1 MPQNTNLNSS
11 PYFDDFEELKNYQRV
26 LFKPGLPI
34 QSRELTTLQSI
45 LQNQVEKFGKHFFK
59 EGAVVIPGQIAY
71 DSEYTAVQIDDAHL
85 GIPVS
90 LYLENLKGKK
100 IKGETSGVTA
110 KVETYITNRES
121 TKGAYTLYIKYQSSS
136 DSDFSRNSFADG
148 ENLLLQEDL
157 NYSLSSIRSGA
168 SFATTLISNATATG
182 AAAKI
187 AQGVYF
193 IRGFFVTVADST
205 VILDQYSNTPSY
217 RVGLLIQEELITASS
232 SDNDLYDNARG
243 FSNFAAPGAD
253 RLKIS
258 TSLIKKS
265 LTDLNDENF
274 VELMRI
280 ENGIL
285 KKFVKSGTN
294 PADLIRDELA
304 RRTFDE
310 SGHYYIK
317 PFPLSPKECL
327 NDRIG
332 NNGAYYSNQLTQQG
346 NTPTDDLMCLSIGP
360 GKAYVKGYEIETLNT
375 TTVDVP
381 KPRTTAKIVNE
392 SLPFSVGRQ
401 IELNNVYGS
410 PLIGVSTSSHVK
422 LFDQRTSTVGT
433 PNGNQIG
440 VARVYDMK
448 LKNVG
453 YADSST
459 IFESSLYDIQ
469 TFTYL
474 QLNTK
479 TTVNLPAYIVGQ
491 NSNASGYAYTSVNN
505 KSQITLYQ
513 VAGQFQVG
521 EEFFINGVTANRSI
535 TEVEDYG
542 IEDVKQ
548 LVSNDMTNY
557 PFTADPILSLGH
569 LIAPVATQFTVSAAS
584 GAASTIT
591 SPSAS
596 FVNSGIK
603 TGDIIQYSLTGNS
616 VPTYNRVT
624 AANAIG
630 ISLAATTDVQNVC
643 SGALPTSDTSVND
656 LFKVSL
662 EVRNNS
668 KAFLFSEL
676 TKPNVA
682 SVDTNGADI
691 LFKKSYSIT
700 VASNAFSGTLETD
713 ADLTLEPFDEEDYN
727 LSFKTSGKTEN
738 LTNQKLT
745 VSGRTITLSGLD
757 TASGAAILTVTW
769 KKVNV
774 KPKAK
779 VFKRATTYTI
789 NKSNKTQS
797 GTGLMKLND
806 GLTYDT
812 AYGNRVQDERISLGA
827 CDVAEVLAVLESSS
841 TSDPQFPIL
850 QLTNLN
856 SNILNAVVGETIVGR
871 TSGASAVF
879 VATNGSDEVSFVSQN
894 ENAFE
899 IGEEIIFEET
909 NVSGVVQSFTPG
921 DRDIRNNFE
930 FDPGQRLDY
939 VDFSALIRK
948 SGTES
953 PTRRLTV
960 VYNNFVIDAADP
972 GDFVTVNSYERKL
985 YGTVLPI
992 INGINSADIID
1003 LRPRVTS
1010 TISGKAPWE
1019 FDARVFVPGTS
1030 SSSHVVAK
1038 DKSFNVSYEYY
1049 LGRIDKLF
1057 LSKEGIFTLSQGVP
1071 SELPKLPNTI
1081 DNALEVATI
1090 KLPPYV
1096 YNTGDVN
1103 LTIARHKR
1111 FRMKD
1116 IVTLENRIKNI
1127 EYYTSLSLLEVET
1140 SNMSLRDPQTNLE
1153 RFKSGFFVDNFKS
1166 ATGGDINNS
1175 QYKASIDAIDG
1186 RLRPQ
1191 HYTTS
1196 IDLLLGSEAIVG
1208 AATSSN
1214 PSADFRFAEDLGDAN
1229 VKRIGDVVCLNY
1241 DDTVYLENNFATRI
1255 ENVNPFA
1262 VVNWIGQVEL
1272 NPGTDTWIETR
1283 RTSATYDIEGSFNAT
1298 MGITG
1303 ADSNTG
1309 LSPIDWGSWETTWTG
1324 SSVDTGPTLFSR
1336 TDTEVTGRSEQRG
1349 HFQRG
1354 SHIPLGRGIPIT
1366 TTTNFLDTTFN
1377 FKEQTTTTTTNQ
1389 TRQGI
1394 QFRVGER
1401 FDTTSLGDKVVN
1413 TEVIATM
1420 RSRNIEFVTRR
1431 LKPNTRLYPFFD
1443 NIDMSRFVVPKLI
1456 EITMISGT
1464 FGAGEIVEGSRPN
1477 SNNDA
1482 IRFRLANQN
1491 HKYGP
1496 YNNPDQ
1502 VYKQNPYDPAS
1513 SISSTYSS
1521 TTSLLNVDTASLEL
1535 QSASGFY
1542 GYITTGM
1549 KLIGQ
1554 SSGAI
1559 AQVSAIRLITDKSG
1573 TLIGSLFLPDPT
1585 IPSAPSFNTGTKT
1598 FTLSS
1603 SPVNSTISGFTDS
1616 SGEANFTSSG
1626 TLQTVESSTLR
1637 TRNADVQRI
1646 PQSADRTL
1654 SEESSRLVIENTFAN
1669 RSTTQTRW
1677 VDPLAQSFEVPD
1689 INGVFLT
1696 KCDVYF
1702 QAKDTNE
1709 LPVTLQVRTLQTGLP
1724 TQEILPFGE
1733 CILDPDQV
1741 VLSADGSK
1749 PTTFTFPS
1757 PVYCEG
1763 GGEFALVLLS
1773 ASNEYFVYI
1782 SRMGEEDITTVNA
1795 ADSEKI
1801 IVSQQ
1806 PLLGSLFKSQN
1817 GATWDPSQLEDLKFN
1832 LYRANFTATSGRVN
1846 FYNPDLD
1853 IGNRQI
1859 VSLANNPVDMLAYN
1873 AVVGLGKSL
1882 TSAEQAGLTEGTTI
1896 YQQNNPNF
1904 SANLNKVLG
1913 AIGVGSDLTIT
1924 NGGSGFSA
1932 TSVVYSGVPLISQ
1945 FGKGAGATVN
1955 LTVDN
1960 RVAVAATVAIGGTG
1974 YSAGDVLTV
1983 DAANTGGFG
1992 KDLRLTI
1999 PNNVGVISAFNTLVL
2014 NNIQG
2019 KPKVDSSS
2027 AIVYVGGGGTSVVNG
2042 APITF
2047 LQNVTDGLHF
2057 RVRHSNHG
2065 MYSAEDQV
2073 ILSGIEAD
2081 VKPEKLTSTVDSTS
2095 TEDMTVTAVGIFT
2108 SFENVEVNSSNPGY
2122 AKIGNEIIKYTGVT
2136 TTTSTINNITR
2147 SIDNTKAGDY
2157 EVNDKIF
2164 KYELNGVSLRRI
2176 NTSHSFLPTDD
2187 TKYPIDVDHY
2197 WIKVGVSS
2205 RGVDR
2210 ATGNAN
2216 GFPELFFRENKSGG
2230 SYDQQYVQV
2239 SNSYGPMATQNIPFN
2254 IVRPNVAT
2262 LLPEGT
2268 EISAKLRTFSGN
2280 SPDGNL
2286 KAYVDQGYEDISLNS
2301 NNYLSTPRVVASKTN
2316 ELAKLIDFPGRKSFT
2331 LQTTLTTD
2339 DPKVSPF
2346 IDLDRVNMITIMDRL
2361 NSKIDDYATDRRVN
2375 SIDQDP
2381 SAAIYLSKIV
2391 NLEKSADGLK
2401 VMFDAYKHS
2410 TNDIRVLYRIFR
2422 IDAPPQYQLFELFPG
2437 FENLDQEGRVIDP
2450 AKNNGKPDRRILS
2463 SSTES
2468 DYKEYEFNAKD
2479 LPQFN
2484 GFQIKIVMT
2493 GTNYA
2498 YVPKIRD
2505 LRAIA
2510 SI

>member
-11 PYFDDFEELKNYQRV
+11 PYFDDFNELKNYQRV
-26 LFKPGLPI
+26 LFKPGLPV

-59 EGAVVIPGQIAY
+59 EGSVVIPGQVAY
-71 DSEYTAVQIDDAHL
+71 DSEYTCVQIDDSHL

-90 LYLENLKGKK
+90 LYLETLKNKK
-100 IKGETSGVTA
+100 IRGETSGVTA

-121 TKGAYTLYIKYQSSS
+121 VKGTYTLYIKYQSSS
-136 DSDFSRNSFADG
+136 DSDFSRKTFADG
-148 ENLLLQEDL
+148 ENLLLEEDM
-157 NYSLSSIRSGA
+157 NYSLSSIRSGS
-168 SFATTLISNATATG
+168 SFATTLISSATATG
-182 AAAKI
+182 SAAKI
-187 AQGVYF
+187 ATGVYF
-193 IRGFFVTVADST
+193 IRGFFVTVSDST
-205 VILDQYSNTPSY
+205 VILDQYGDTPSY
-217 RVGLLIQEELITASS
+217 RVGLLVNEELVTASAI
-232 SDNDLYDNARG
+232 DNDLYDNARG

-253 RLKIS
+253 RFKLS
-258 TSLIKKS
+258 TTLIKKS

-285 KKFVKSGTN
+285 KKFVKSGTKVD
-294 PADLIRDELA
+294 DLIRDELA

-310 SGHYYIK
+310 SGNYYIK
-317 PFPLSPKECL
+317 PFAIVPKEQL
-327 NDRIG
+327 NNRIG
-332 NNGAYYSNQLTQQG
+332 NDGAYYSSQLTQQG
-346 NTPTDDLMCLSIGP
+346 NVPSDDFMCLSIGP
-360 GKAYVKGYEIETLNT
+360 GKAYVKGYEIETINT

-381 KPRTTAKIVNE
+381 KPRTTEKIKNE

-401 IELNNVYGS
+401 VELNHVSGS
-410 PLIGVSTSSHVK
+410 PPIGIGTDSHVN
-422 LFDQRTSTVGT
+422 LFNKRTVTVGEG
-433 PNGNQIG
+433 NGTQVG

-459 IFESSLYDIQ
+459 VFESSLYDIQ

-474 QLNTK
+474 QLNTG
-479 TTVNLPAYIVGQ
+479 TTVPLPAYIEGQ
-491 NSNASGYAYTSVNN
+491 NSNAVGFAYTSSNN
-505 KSQITLYQ
+505 STQITLYQ
-513 VAGQFQVG
+513 VNGQFQVG
-521 EEFFINGVTANRSI
+521 EEIFINGVTASRSI

-542 IEDVKQ
+542 MEDVKQ
-548 LVSNDMTNY
+548 LVGNDPTNY
-557 PFTADPILSLGH
+557 KFSADAILGLGH
-569 LIAPVATQFTVSAAS
+569 LLAPIATQYTISAKS

-591 SPSAS
+591 SPSAN
-596 FVNSGIK
+596 FANIGIK
-603 TGDIIQYSLTGNS
+603 TGDIIQYSVSGNTVPTFNS
-616 VPTYNRVT
+616 VT
-624 AANAIG
+624 AKTSTS
-630 ISLAATTDVQNVC
+630 ISLEAISDVTNVC
-643 SGALPTSDTSVND
+643 SGALPSADTTVND
-656 LFKVSL
+656 LFKVTL
-662 EVRNNS
+662 EVKNNS
-668 KAFLFSEL
+668 KAFLFSDL
-676 TKPNVA
+676 TKNNVA
-682 SVDTNGADI
+682 SVDTNGADLI
-691 LFKKSYSIT
+691 IKKSYNIT

-727 LSFKTSGKTEN
+727 LTFKTTGAVEP

-745 VSGRTITLSGLD
+745 VSGRTVTLSGLD
-757 TASGAAILTVTW
+757 TASGAAVLTVTW

-774 KPKAK
+774 KPKSK

-789 NKSNKTQS
+789 NKSAKTQS

-806 GLTYDT
+806 GLTYNT
-812 AYGNRVQDERISLGA
+812 NYGDRVQDRRLSLGV
-827 CDVAEVLAVLESSS
+827 CDVAYVLAVLESST
-841 TSDPQFPIL
+841 TSDPQFPVL

-856 SNILNAVVGETIVGR
+856 SNILNALQGEAMVGR
-871 TSGASAVF
+871 TSGASAIF
-879 VATNGSDEVSFVSQN
+879 VSTNGTNEVDFVYQN
-894 ENAFE
+894 ENTFE
-899 IGEEIIFEET
+899 VGEEVTFEET
-909 NVSGVVQSFTPG
+909 NVQGIVQTFIPG
-921 DRDIRNNFE
+921 DRDIRNNFT

-939 VDFSALIRK
+939 VDFSALERK
-948 SGTES
+948 QGSEA

-960 VYNNFVIDAADP
+960 VYNNYVIDASDP
-972 GDFVTVNSYERKL
+972 GDFVTVNSYDSSVYSDSL
-985 YGTVLPI
+985 PTV
-992 INGINSADIID
+992 GGRYASDIID

-1010 TISGKAPWE
+1010 TVAGRAPWE
-1019 FDARVFVPGTS
+1019 FSARQFVPGSS
-1030 SSSHVVAK
+1030 SSSHIVAK
-1038 DKSFNVSYEYY
+1038 DKSFNLTYNYY

-1071 SELPKLPNTI
+1071 SDIPKLPNTI

-1090 KLPPYV
+1090 QLPPYLYDTREV
-1096 YNTGDVN
+1096 G
-1103 LTIARHKR
+1103 LTLAKYKR
-1111 FRMKD
+1111 YRMKD
-1116 IVTLENRIKNI
+1116 INQIENRLKNV

-1140 SNMSLRDPQTNLE
+1140 GSMSLKDPQTNLD

-1166 ATGGDINNS
+1166 VTGGDVTSRN
-1175 QYKASIDAIDG
+1175 YKASIDAVDG

-1196 IDLLLGSEAIVG
+1196 VDLLLGTEAIVG

-1214 PSADFRFAEDLGDAN
+1214 PSADFRYAEDLGDTN

-1241 DDTVYLENNFATRI
+1241 TDTVYLENKFATRI
-1255 ENVNPFA
+1255 VNVNPFA

-1272 NPGTDTWIETR
+1272 NPATDTWIETR
-1283 RTSATYDIEGSFNAT
+1283 RTSATYDIEGSFNST

-1324 SSVDTGPTLFSR
+1324 SSSTFGPTIYSDTR
-1336 TDTEVTGRSEQRG
+1336 TKLTSSSTVRG
-1349 HFQRG
+1349 KFVKM
-1354 SHIPLGRGIPIT
+1354 RGIPLT
-1366 TTTNFLDTTFN
+1366 TTKNFLDTKTDFR
-1377 FKEQTTTTTTNQ
+1377 EQTTVTTTNE

-1443 NIDMSRFVVPKLI
+1443 SIDMSKYVVPKLV
-1456 EITMISGT
+1456 EITMVSGT

-1496 YNNPDQ
+1496 YNNPNQ

-1521 TTSLLNVDTASLEL
+1521 TTTILNVDTASLEL

-1559 AQVSAIRLITDKSG
+1559 ATVTAIRLITDKSG

-1585 IPSAPSFNTGTKT
+1585 VPSAPTFNTGTKT

-1603 SPVNSTISGFTDS
+1603 SSTNATISGFTDS
-1616 SGEANFTSSG
+1616 SGEANFTASG
-1626 TLQTVESSTLR
+1626 TLQTVEASTLR
-1637 TRNADVQRI
+1637 MRNADVQRI

-1654 SEESSRLVIENTFAN
+1654 TDTDTRLTVDQTFTN

-1689 INGVFLT
+1689 INGVFIT

-1702 QAKDTNE
+1702 QAKDTNQ
-1709 LPVTLQVRTLQTGLP
+1709 LPVTLQVRTLKIGLP

-1733 CILDPDQV
+1733 CILDPDEV
-1741 VLSADGSK
+1741 VISEDGTAA
-1749 PTTFTFPS
+1749 TTFTFPA

-1782 SRMGEEDITTVNA
+1782 SRMGEEDITTVNS

-1832 LYRANFTATSGRVN
+1832 MYRANFTQSEGRVN

-1859 VSLANNPVDMLAYN
+1859 VSLAPNPVDMLAKS
-1873 AVVGLGKSL
+1873 AVIGLGKSL
-1882 TSAEQAGLTEGTTI
+1882 TSAEQTGLTEGTTI
-1896 YQQNNPNF
+1896 YQQANPNF
-1904 SANLNKVLG
+1904 SANLTKVLG
-1913 AIGVGSDLTIT
+1913 AVGVGSDLTIT
-1924 NGGSGFSA
+1924 SGGSGFAA
-1932 TSVVYSGVPLISQ
+1932 TSVVYSGVPLISK
-1945 FGKGAGATVN
+1945 FGRGSGATVN
-1955 LTVDN
+1955 LTVSN
-1960 RVAVAATVAIGGTG
+1960 RVATAATVAIGGTG
-1974 YSAGDVLTV
+1974 YAAGDVLTV
-1983 DAANTGGFG
+1983 DASNTGGFG
-1992 KDLRLTI
+1992 KDLLLSI
-1999 PNNVGVISAFNTLVL
+1999 PNNVGVISAFNTLVID
-2014 NNIQG
+2014 NIQG
-2019 KPKVDSSS
+2019 IPKVDSSS

-2042 APITF
+2042 GAINF
-2047 LQNVTDGLHF
+2047 INNIADGLHF

-2065 MYSAEDQV
+2065 MYSQSDMV
-2073 ILSGIEAD
+2073 TLSGVESDI
-2081 VKPEKLTSTVDSTS
+2081 KPEKITSTVDSSS
-2095 TEDMTVTAVGIFT
+2095 TEDITVTSIGIFT
-2108 SFENVEVNSSNPGY
+2108 SFENVEVNNSNPGY
-2122 AKIGNEIIKYTGVT
+2122 VKIGNEIIKYTGVT
-2136 TTTSTINNITR
+2136 TTTSTLNNISR
-2147 SIDNTKAGDY
+2147 SMDDTKAGDY
-2157 EVNDKIF
+2157 NINDKVF
-2164 KYELNGVSLRRI
+2164 KYELNGMSLRRI
-2176 NTSHSFLPTDD
+2176 NTSHKFLDSNLSQ
-2187 TKYPIDVDHY
+2187 YPIDVDHY
-2197 WIKVGVSS
+2197 WVKVGVSS

-2210 ATGNAN
+2210 ATGNAS
-2216 GFPELFFRENKSGG
+2216 GFPELFFNETKSGG

-2239 SNSYGPMATQNIPFN
+2239 GVPYGPMATQNIPFN

-2268 EISAKLRTFSGN
+2268 NINARIRTFSGN

-2286 KAYVDQGYEDISLNS
+2286 TAFVDQGYEEVSLNS
-2301 NNYLSTPRVVASKTN
+2301 NNYLSTPRIIASKQN
-2316 ELAKLIDFPGRKSFT
+2316 ELDKLVDFEGRKSFT
-2331 LQTTLTTD
+2331 LQTFLKTED
-2339 DPKVSPF
+2339 SKVSPM
-2346 IDLDRVNMITIMDRL
+2346 IDLDRVNMITVMDRI
-2361 NSKIDDYATDRRVN
+2361 NSKISDYATDRRVN

-2381 SAAIYLSKIV
+2381 SAAVYLSKV
-2391 NLEKSADGLK
+2391 VSLEKAADGLK
-2401 VMFDAYKHS
+2401 VMFDAYRHS
-2410 TNDIRVLYRIFR
+2410 TNDIRVMYRIFR

-2437 FENLDQEGRVIDP
+2437 FDNLDSEGRVIDP
-2450 AKNNGKPDRRILS
+2450 AKNNGRPDRRVLS
-2463 SSTES
+2463 SSTAS
-2468 DYKEYEFNAKD
+2468 DYKEYEFNASN

-2484 GFQIKIVMT
+2484 GFQIKIIMS
-2493 GTNYA
+2493 GTNFA

>member
-11 PYFDDFEELKNYQRV
+11 PYFDDFNELKNYQRV
-26 LFKPGLPI
+26 LFKPGLPV

-45 LQNQVEKFGKHFFK
+45 LQSQVEKFGKHFFK
-59 EGAVVIPGQIAY
+59 EGSVVIPGQIAY
-71 DSEYTAVQIDDAHL
+71 DSEYTCVQIDDAHL

-100 IKGETSGVTA
+100 IRGETSGVTA
-110 KVETYITNRES
+110 KVETYIDNRTS
-121 TKGAYTLYIKYQSSS
+121 VKGAFTLYIKYQSSS
-136 DSDFSRNSFADG
+136 DTDFSRKTFADG
-148 ENLLLQEDL
+148 ENLLLEEDL

-182 AAAKI
+182 SAAKI
-187 AQGVYF
+187 ATGVYF
-193 IRGFFVTVADST
+193 IRGFFVTVSDST
-205 VILDQYSNTPSY
+205 VILDQYGSTPSY
-217 RVGLLIQEELITASS
+217 RVGLLVKEELVTASAT
-232 SDNDLYDNARG
+232 DNDLYDNARG

-253 RLKIS
+253 RFKLS
-258 TSLIKKS
+258 TTLIKKS

-280 ENGIL
+280 ENGVL
-285 KKFVKSGTN
+285 QKFIKAGVN
-294 PADLIRDELA
+294 EYNLIKDELA

-317 PFPLSPKECL
+317 PFPVSPKECL

-346 NTPTDDLMCLSIGP
+346 NTPTDDFMCLSIGP

-381 KPRTTAKIVNE
+381 KPRTTAKIENE

-410 PLIGVSTSSHVK
+410 PLIGVSTSSYVK
-422 LFDQRTSTVGT
+422 LFNERTSTVGT
-433 PNGNQIG
+433 ANGNQVG

-479 TTVNLPAYIVGQ
+479 ATVNLPAYIVGQ
-491 NSNASGYAYTSVNN
+491 NSNASGYAYTSSNG
-505 KSQITLYQ
+505 STQLTLYQ
-513 VAGQFQVG
+513 VSGQFQVG
-521 EEFFINGVTANRSI
+521 EEFYINGVTANRSI

-542 IEDVKQ
+542 VEDVKQ

-557 PFTADPILSLGH
+557 PFTADPTLTLGH

-584 GAASTIT
+584 GAASTIS

-603 TGDIIQYSLTGNS
+603 TGDIIQYSISGNT

-624 AANAIG
+624 ATNALA
-630 ISLAATTDVQNVC
+630 ISLEATTDVENVC
-643 SGALPTSDTSVND
+643 SGALPSADTSVND
-656 LFKVSL
+656 LFKVTL
-662 EVRNNS
+662 EVKNNS

-691 LFKKSYSIT
+691 LFKKSYTIT

-727 LSFKTSGKTEN
+727 LTFKTTGKTEN

-745 VSGRTITLSGLD
+745 VSGRTVTLSGLD
-757 TASGAAILTVTW
+757 SASGAAVLTVTW

-779 VFKRATTYTI
+779 VFKRVTTYTI
-789 NKSNKTQS
+789 SKSNKTQS

-812 AYGNRVQDERISLGA
+812 AYGNRVQDQRLSLGA

-841 TSDPQFPIL
+841 TSDAQFPL
-850 QLTNLN
+850 LELTNLN
-856 SNILNAVVGETIVGR
+856 SNILNAIVGETIVGK

-879 VATNGSDEVSFVSQN
+879 VATNGSNQVSFVSQN
-894 ENAFE
+894 ENSFE
-899 IGEEIIFEET
+899 IGEEVIFEET
-909 NVSGVVQSFTPG
+909 QVAGVVQTFTPG

-939 VDFSALIRK
+939 VDFSALVRK
-948 SGTES
+948 EGTEA
-953 PTRRLTV
+953 PTRRITV
-960 VYNNFVIDAADP
+960 VYNNFVIDESDP

-985 YGTVLPI
+985 YGSVIPF
-992 INGINSADIID
+992 INGIPASDVID

-1010 TISGKAPWE
+1010 TIAGKAPWE
-1019 FDARVFVPGTS
+1019 FEARVFNAGTS
-1030 SSSHVVAK
+1030 SSSHIVAK
-1038 DKSFNVSYEYY
+1038 DKSFNLSYEYY

-1090 KLPPYV
+1090 AIPPYLFDTANV
-1096 YNTGDVN
+1096 S
-1103 LTIARHKR
+1103 LSLAKHKR
-1111 FRMKD
+1111 YRMKD
-1116 IVTLENRIKNI
+1116 INVIENRLKNV

-1166 ATGGDINNS
+1166 VTGGDVTSGNFR
-1175 QYKASIDAIDG
+1175 ASIDAAAG

-1214 PSADFRFAEDLGDAN
+1214 PSADYRFVEDLGDTN

-1241 DDTVYLENNFATRI
+1241 SDTIYLENNFATRI

-1283 RTSATYDIEGSFNAT
+1283 RTTATYDIEGSFNST

-1309 LSPIDWGSWETTWTG
+1309 LSPVDWGSWETTWTG
-1324 SSVDTGPTLFSR
+1324 SSIDTGPSLFSR
-1336 TDTEVTGRSEQRG
+1336 TDTEVTGRSTKRG
-1349 HFQRG
+1349 KFQKM
-1354 SHIPLGRGIPIT
+1354 RGIPIT
-1366 TTTNFLDTTFN
+1366 TTTNFLDTTFD

-1389 TRQGI
+1389 TREGI

-1420 RSRNIEFVTRR
+1420 RSRNIEFICRR

-1443 NIDMSRFVVPKLI
+1443 NIDMQKYVVPKLV
-1456 EITMISGT
+1456 EITMVSGT
-1464 FGAGEIVEGSRPN
+1464 FGAGEIVEGSRAN
-1477 SNNDA
+1477 TTNDA

-1496 YNNPDQ
+1496 YNNPSQ

-1521 TTSLLNVDTASLEL
+1521 TTTLLNVDTAALEL

-1549 KLIGQ
+1549 KLVGQ

-1559 AQVSAIRLITDKSG
+1559 ATVTAIRLITDKAGS
-1573 TLIGSLFLPDPT
+1573 LIGSLFLPDPT
-1585 IPSAPSFNTGTKT
+1585 VPSAPIFNTGTKT

-1616 SGEANFTSSG
+1616 SGEATFTSSG

-1654 SEESSRLVIENTFAN
+1654 TDESSRLVIENTFAN

-1702 QAKDTNE
+1702 QAKDTNQ

-1733 CILDPDQV
+1733 CILDPDEV
-1741 VLSADGSK
+1741 ILSADGSK
-1749 PTTFTFPS
+1749 PTTFTFPA

-1832 LYRANFTATSGRVN
+1832 LYRANFTSTSGRVN

-1859 VSLANNPVDMLAYN
+1859 VSLAPNPIDMLAYN

-1896 YQQNNPNF
+1896 YQQANPNF
-1904 SANLNKVLG
+1904 SANLTKVLG
-1913 AIGVGSDLTIT
+1913 AIGIGSDLVIT
-1924 NGGSGFSA
+1924 NAGSGFAA

-1945 FGKGAGATVN
+1945 FGKGSGATVN

-1983 DAANTGGFG
+1983 NAANTGGFG

-1999 PNNVGVISAFNTLVL
+1999 PNNVGIISAFNTLVL
-2014 NNIQG
+2014 EGIQG
-2019 KPKVDSSS
+2019 VPKVDSSS
-2027 AIVYVGGGGTSVVNG
+2027 SIVYVGGSGTTIVNG
-2042 APITF
+2042 GSIQY

-2065 MYSAEDQV
+2065 MYSETDQV
-2073 ILSGIEAD
+2073 TLSGVEAD
-2081 VKPEKLTSTVDSTS
+2081 VKPEKLTSSVESDS

-2108 SFENVEVNSSNPGY
+2108 SFENIPVNTSNPGY
-2122 AKIGNEIIKYTGVT
+2122 IKLGNEIIKYTGVT

-2157 EVNDKIF
+2157 AVNDKIF

-2176 NTSHSFLPTDD
+2176 NASHNFLPTD
-2187 TKYPIDVDHY
+2187 TSKYPIDVDHY
-2197 WIKVGVSS
+2197 WVKVGVSS

-2210 ATGNAN
+2210 STGNAS
-2216 GFPELFFRENKSGG
+2216 GFPELFFNENKSGG

-2239 SNSYGPMATQNIPFN
+2239 GNGYGPMATQNIAFN

-2268 EISAKLRTFSGN
+2268 EIAAKIRTFSGN

-2286 KAYVDQGYEDISLNS
+2286 KAFVDQGYESVSLQS
-2301 NNYLSTPRVVASKTN
+2301 NNYLSTPRVIASKSN
-2316 ELAKLIDFPGRKSFT
+2316 ELEKLIDFPGRKSFT

-2361 NSKIDDYATDRRVN
+2361 NSKVSDYATDSRVN
-2375 SIDQDP
+2375 SIDNDP

-2401 VMFDAYKHS
+2401 VQFDAYRHS

-2437 FENLDQEGRVIDP
+2437 FENLDSEGKVIDA
-2450 AKNNGKPDRRILS
+2450 AKNNGKPDRRILA
-2463 SSTES
+2463 SSTEG
-2468 DYKEYEFNAKD
+2468 DYKEYEFNAKN

-2484 GFQIKIVMT
+2484 GFQIKIIMS
-2493 GTNYA
+2493 GTNFA

>member
-11 PYFDDFEELKNYQRV
+11 PYFDDFNELKNYQRV
-26 LFKPGLPI
+26 LFKPGLPV

-59 EGAVVIPGQIAY
+59 EGSVVIPGQLAY
-71 DSEYTAVQIDDAHL
+71 DNEYTCVQIDDTHL

-90 LYLENLKGKK
+90 IYLENLKNKK

-121 TKGAYTLYIKYQSSS
+121 TRGAYTLYIKYNSSS
-136 DSDFSRNSFADG
+136 DTDFSRKTFADG
-148 ENLLLQEDL
+148 ENLLLEEDM

-187 AQGVYF
+187 ASGIYF
-193 IRGFFVTVADST
+193 IRGFFVNVSDST
-205 VILDQYSNTPSY
+205 VILDQYLNTPSY
-217 RVGLLIQEELITASS
+217 RIGLLITEELVTASAI
-232 SDNDLYDNARG
+232 DNDLYDNARG

-253 RLKIS
+253 RFKLS

-274 VELMRI
+274 VELMRV
-280 ENGIL
+280 ENGVL
-285 KKFVKSGTN
+285 QKFVKSGTKVDN
-294 PADLIRDELA
+294 LIRDELA

-310 SGHYYIK
+310 SGNYYIN
-317 PFPLSPKECL
+317 PFPITTKDCL

-332 NNGAYYSNQLTQQG
+332 NDGAYYSNQLTQQG
-346 NTPTDDLMCLSIGP
+346 NIPNDDLMCLSIGP
-360 GKAYVKGYEIETLNT
+360 GKAYVRGYEIETLNT

-381 KPRTTAKIVNE
+381 KPRTTQKIFNE
-392 SLPFSVGRQ
+392 ALPFSVGRQ
-401 IELNNVYGS
+401 VELNHVSGS
-410 PLIGVSTSSHVK
+410 PPIGIGTDSHVN
-422 LFDQRTSTVGT
+422 LFNKRTVTVGEG
-433 PNGNQIG
+433 NGTQVG
-440 VARVYDMK
+440 VARVYDLK

-459 IFESSLYDIQ
+459 VFESSLYDIQ

-474 QLNTK
+474 QLNTA
-479 TTVNLPAYIVGQ
+479 TTVPLPAYIEGQ
-491 NSNASGYAYTSVNN
+491 NSNAVGFAYTSSNN
-505 KSQITLYQ
+505 SSQITLYQ
-513 VAGQFQVG
+513 VNGQFQVG
-521 EEFFINGVTANRSI
+521 EEIFINGVTASRSI

-542 IEDVKQ
+542 MDDVKQ
-548 LVSNDMTNY
+548 LVGNDPTNY
-557 PFTADPILSLGH
+557 KFSADPVLSLGH
-569 LIAPVATQFTVSAAS
+569 LIAPMATQYTISAKS

-591 SPSAS
+591 SPSAN
-596 FVNSGIK
+596 FANIGIK
-603 TGDIIQYSLTGNS
+603 TGDIIQYSVAGNS
-616 VPTYNRVT
+616 VPTYNSVT
-624 AANAIG
+624 AKTSTS
-630 ISLAATTDVQNVC
+630 ISLEAISDVTNVC
-643 SGALPTSDTSVND
+643 SGALPSADTTVND
-656 LFKVSL
+656 LFKVTL
-662 EVRNNS
+662 EVKNNS
-668 KAFLFSEL
+668 KAFLFSDL
-676 TKPNVA
+676 TKNNIA
-682 SVDTNGADI
+682 SVDTNGADLI
-691 LFKKSYSIT
+691 IKKSYNVT

-727 LSFKTSGKTEN
+727 LSFKSTGVVEN

-745 VSGRTITLSGLD
+745 VSGRTVTLSGLD
-757 TASGAAILTVTW
+757 TASGDAVLTVTW

-774 KPKAK
+774 KPKSK
-779 VFKRATTYTI
+779 IFKRATTYTVT
-789 NKSNKTQS
+789 NSSKTQS

-806 GLTYDT
+806 GLTYST
-812 AYGNRVQDERISLGA
+812 TYGNRVQDKRISLGV
-827 CDVAEVLAVLESSS
+827 CDVAYVLAVLESST
-841 TSDPQFPIL
+841 TSDPQFPVL
-850 QLTNLN
+850 QLTSLN
-856 SNILNAVVGETIVGR
+856 SNILNALQGEAIIGK
-871 TSGASAVF
+871 TSGASAIF
-879 VATNGSDEVSFVSQN
+879 VSTNGSNEVDFVYQN
-894 ENAFE
+894 ENTF
-899 IGEEIIFEET
+899 IVGEEVTFEET
-909 NVSGVVQSFTPG
+909 NVQGIVQTFIPG
-921 DRDIRNNFE
+921 DRDIRNNFT

-939 VDFSALIRK
+939 VDFSAIERK
-948 SGTES
+948 QGTEA

-960 VYNNFVIDAADP
+960 VYNNFVIDSSDP
-972 GDFVTVNSYERKL
+972 GDFVTVNSYDSSV
-985 YGTVLPI
+985 YSDSLPVI
-992 INGINSADIID
+992 GGRYASDVID
-1003 LRPRVTS
+1003 LRPRVVGS
-1010 TISGKAPWE
+1010 VAGRAPWE
-1019 FDARVFVPGTS
+1019 FSARQFTAGSS
-1030 SSSHVVAK
+1030 SSSHIVAK
-1038 DKSFNVSYEYY
+1038 DKSFNLTYEYY

-1071 SELPKLPNTI
+1071 SDLPKLPNTI

-1090 KLPPYV
+1090 QLPPYV
-1096 YNTGDVN
+1096 YDTKEIN
-1103 LTIARHKR
+1103 LTLAKYKR
-1111 FRMKD
+1111 YRMKD
-1116 IVTLENRIKNI
+1116 INVLENRLKNV
-1127 EYYTSLSLLEVET
+1127 EYYSSLSLLEVET
-1140 SNMSLRDPQTNLE
+1140 GSMSLKDPQTNLD

-1166 ATGGDINNS
+1166 VSGGDVTNR
-1175 QYKASIDAIDG
+1175 QYKASIDAVDG

-1196 IDLLLGSEAIVG
+1196 IDLLLGTEAIVG

-1214 PSADFRFAEDLGDAN
+1214 PSADFRYAEDLGDTN

-1241 DDTVYLENNFATRI
+1241 DDTVYLENKFATRI
-1255 ENVNPFA
+1255 VNVNPFA

-1272 NPGTDTWIETR
+1272 NPATDTWIETR
-1283 RTSATYDIEGSFNAT
+1283 RTAATYDIEGSFNST

-1309 LSPIDWGSWETTWTG
+1309 LSPVDWGSWETTWTG
-1324 SSVDTGPTLFSR
+1324 SSSTLGPSLYSDTKTTL
-1336 TDTEVTGRSEQRG
+1336 TGTSTKRG
-1349 HFQRG
+1349 KFVKM
-1354 SHIPLGRGIPIT
+1354 RGIPIT
-1366 TTTNFLDTTFN
+1366 TTKNFQDAKTE
-1377 FKEQTTTTTTNQ
+1377 FKEETTTTTTNQ
-1389 TRQGI
+1389 TREGI

-1420 RSRNIEFVTRR
+1420 RSRNIEFVCRR

-1443 NIDMSRFVVPKLI
+1443 NIDMQKYVVPKLV
-1456 EITMISGT
+1456 EITMVSGT

-1496 YNNPDQ
+1496 YNNPSQ
-1502 VYKQNPYDPAS
+1502 TYKQNPYDPAS

-1521 TTSLLNVDTASLEL
+1521 TTTILNVDTAALEL
-1535 QSASGFY
+1535 QAASGFY

-1559 AQVSAIRLITDKSG
+1559 AIVSNIRLITDKAGS
-1573 TLIGSLFLPDPT
+1573 LLGSLFLPDPT
-1585 IPSAPSFNTGTKT
+1585 VPSAPTFSTGTKT
-1598 FTLSS
+1598 FTLSTS
-1603 SPVNSTISGFTDS
+1603 QINSTISGFTDS
-1616 SGEANFTSSG
+1616 SGEATFTSSG
-1626 TLQTVESSTLR
+1626 TLQTVEASTLR
-1637 TRNADVQRI
+1637 MRNADVQRI
-1646 PQSADRTL
+1646 PQSEDRTL
-1654 SEESSRLVIENTFAN
+1654 SDTSTRLTVGTTFTN

-1702 QAKDTNE
+1702 QAKDTNQ

-1733 CILDPDQV
+1733 CILDPDEV
-1741 VLSADGSK
+1741 ILSADGSK
-1749 PTTFTFPS
+1749 PTTFTFPA

-1817 GATWDPSQLEDLKFN
+1817 GATWDPSQLEDLKFE
-1832 LYRANFTATSGRVN
+1832 LYRANFTQSEGRVN

-1859 VSLANNPVDMLAYN
+1859 VSLAPNPVDMLAKS

-1896 YQQNNPNF
+1896 YQQANPNF
-1904 SANLNKVLG
+1904 SANLTKVLG

-1924 NGGSGFSA
+1924 SGGSGFAA
-1932 TSVVYSGVPLISQ
+1932 TTVVYSDVPLISQ
-1945 FGKGAGATVN
+1945 FGRGSGATVN
-1955 LTVDN
+1955 LTVSN
-1960 RVAVAATVAIGGTG
+1960 RVATAATVAIGGTG
-1974 YSAGDVLTV
+1974 YAAGDVLTV
-1983 DAANTGGFG
+1983 DASNTGGFG
-1992 KDLRLTI
+1992 KDLLLSI
-1999 PNNVGVISAFNTLVL
+1999 PNNVGVISAFNTLVID
-2014 NNIQG
+2014 NIQG
-2019 KPKVDSSS
+2019 IPKVDSSS
-2027 AIVYVGGGGTSVVNG
+2027 SVVYVGGGGTSVVNG
-2042 APITF
+2042 GSINF
-2047 LQNVTDGLHF
+2047 LNNITDGLHF

-2065 MYSAEDQV
+2065 MYSPLDLV
-2073 ILSGIEAD
+2073 TLSGVESD
-2081 VKPEKLTSTVDSTS
+2081 VKPEKITSTIDSSS
-2095 TEDMTVTAVGIFT
+2095 TEDITVSSIGIFT
-2108 SFENVEVNSSNPGY
+2108 SFENLEVNTSNPGY
-2122 AKIGNEIIKYTGVT
+2122 LKIGSEIIKYTGVT
-2136 TTTSTINNITR
+2136 TTTSTLNNITR
-2147 SIDNTKAGDY
+2147 SIDETKAGDY
-2157 EVNDKIF
+2157 SINDKIF
-2164 KYELNGVSLRRI
+2164 KYELNSVSLRRI
-2176 NTSHSFLPTDD
+2176 NATHKFLDTDLAN
-2187 TKYPIDVDHY
+2187 YPIDVDSY
-2197 WIKVGVSS
+2197 WVKVGVSS

-2210 ATGNAN
+2210 STGNAS
-2216 GFPELFFRENKSGG
+2216 GFPELFFSENKSGG

-2239 SNSYGPMATQNIPFN
+2239 GVPYGPMATQNIPFN

-2268 EISAKLRTFSGN
+2268 DINARIRTFSGN

-2286 KAYVDQGYEDISLNS
+2286 EAFVDQGYEPISLAN
-2301 NNYLSTPRVVASKTN
+2301 NNYLSTPRIVASKQN
-2316 ELAKLIDFPGRKSFT
+2316 ELDKLVAFEGRKSFT
-2331 LQTTLTTD
+2331 LQTFLSSE
-2339 DPKVSPF
+2339 DPKVSPM
-2346 IDLDRVNMITIMDRL
+2346 IDLDRVNMITIMDRI
-2361 NSKIDDYATDRRVN
+2361 NSKITDYASDPRVN

-2381 SAAIYLSKIV
+2381 SACIYLSKIV
-2391 NLEKSADGLK
+2391 TLEKAADGLK
-2401 VMFDAYKHS
+2401 VMFDAYRHA

-2422 IDAPPQYQLFELFPG
+2422 IDAPPEYQLFELFPG
-2437 FENLDQEGRVIDP
+2437 FDNLDVDGRVIDP

-2463 SSTES
+2463 SSTER
-2468 DYKEYEFNAKD
+2468 DYKEYEFNASN

-2484 GFQIKIVMT
+2484 GFQIKIVMS
-2493 GTNYA
+2493 GTNFA

>member
-11 PYFDDFEELKNYQRV
+11 PYFDDFNELKNYQRV
-26 LFKPGLPI
+26 LFKPGLPV

-45 LQNQVEKFGKHFFK
+45 LQSQVEKFGKHFFK
-59 EGAVVIPGQIAY
+59 EGSVVIPGQIAY
-71 DSEYTAVQIDDAHL
+71 DSEYTCVQIDDAHL

-100 IKGETSGVTA
+100 IRGETSGVTA
-110 KVETYITNRES
+110 KVETYIDNRTS
-121 TKGAYTLYIKYQSSS
+121 VKGAFTLYIKYQSSS
-136 DSDFSRNSFADG
+136 DTDFSRKTFADG
-148 ENLLLQEDL
+148 ENLLLEEDL

-182 AAAKI
+182 SAAKI
-187 AQGVYF
+187 ATGVYF
-193 IRGFFVTVADST
+193 IRGFFVTVSDST
-205 VILDQYSNTPSY
+205 VILDQYGSTPSY
-217 RVGLLIQEELITASS
+217 RVGLLVKEELVTASAT
-232 SDNDLYDNARG
+232 DNDLYDNARG

-253 RLKIS
+253 RFKLS
-258 TSLIKKS
+258 TTLIKKS

-280 ENGIL
+280 ENGVL
-285 KKFVKSGTN
+285 QKFIKAGVN
-294 PADLIRDELA
+294 EYNLIKDELA

-317 PFPLSPKECL
+317 PFPVSPKECL

-346 NTPTDDLMCLSIGP
+346 NTPTDDFMCLSIGP

-381 KPRTTAKIVNE
+381 KPRTTAKIENE

-410 PLIGVSTSSHVK
+410 PLIGVSTSSYVK
-422 LFDQRTSTVGT
+422 LFNERTSTVGT
-433 PNGNQIG
+433 ANGNQVG

-479 TTVNLPAYIVGQ
+479 ATVNLPAYIVGQ
-491 NSNASGYAYTSVNN
+491 NSNASGYAYTSSNG
-505 KSQITLYQ
+505 STQLTLYQ
-513 VAGQFQVG
+513 VSGQFQVG
-521 EEFFINGVTANRSI
+521 EEFYINGVTANRSI

-542 IEDVKQ
+542 VEDVKQ

-557 PFTADPILSLGH
+557 PFTADPTLTLGH

-584 GAASTIT
+584 GAASTIS

-603 TGDIIQYSLTGNS
+603 TGDIIQYSISGNT

-624 AANAIG
+624 ATNALA
-630 ISLAATTDVQNVC
+630 ISLEATTDVENVC
-643 SGALPTSDTSVND
+643 SGALPSADTSVND
-656 LFKVSL
+656 LFKVTL
-662 EVRNNS
+662 EVKNNS

-691 LFKKSYSIT
+691 LFKKSYTIT

-727 LSFKTSGKTEN
+727 LTFKTTGKTEN

-745 VSGRTITLSGLD
+745 VSGRTVTLSGLD
-757 TASGAAILTVTW
+757 SASGAAVLTVTW

-779 VFKRATTYTI
+779 VFKRVTTYTI
-789 NKSNKTQS
+789 SKSNKTQS

-812 AYGNRVQDERISLGA
+812 AYGNRVQDQRLSLGA

-841 TSDPQFPIL
+841 TTDAQFPL
-850 QLTNLN
+850 LELTNLN
-856 SNILNAVVGETIVGR
+856 SNILNAIVGETIVGK

-879 VATNGSDEVSFVSQN
+879 VATNGSNQVSFVSQN
-894 ENAFE
+894 ENSFE
-899 IGEEIIFEET
+899 IGEEVIFEET
-909 NVSGVVQSFTPG
+909 QVAGVVQTFTPG

-939 VDFSALIRK
+939 VDFSALVRK
-948 SGTES
+948 EGTEA
-953 PTRRLTV
+953 PTRRITV
-960 VYNNFVIDAADP
+960 VYNNFVIDESDP

-985 YGTVLPI
+985 YGSVIPF
-992 INGINSADIID
+992 INGIPASDVID

-1010 TISGKAPWE
+1010 TIAGKAPWE
-1019 FDARVFVPGTS
+1019 FEARVFNAGTS
-1030 SSSHVVAK
+1030 SSSHIVAK
-1038 DKSFNVSYEYY
+1038 DKSFNLSYEYY

-1090 KLPPYV
+1090 AIPPYLFDTANV
-1096 YNTGDVN
+1096 S
-1103 LTIARHKR
+1103 LSLAKHKR
-1111 FRMKD
+1111 YRMKD
-1116 IVTLENRIKNI
+1116 INVIENRLKNV

-1166 ATGGDINNS
+1166 VTGGDVTSGNFR
-1175 QYKASIDAIDG
+1175 ASIDAAAG

-1214 PSADFRFAEDLGDAN
+1214 PSADYRFVEDLGDTN

-1241 DDTVYLENNFATRI
+1241 SDTIYLENNFATRI

-1283 RTSATYDIEGSFNAT
+1283 RTTATYDIEGSFNST

-1309 LSPIDWGSWETTWTG
+1309 LSPVDWGSWETTWTG
-1324 SSVDTGPTLFSR
+1324 SSIDTGPSLFSR
-1336 TDTEVTGRSEQRG
+1336 TDTEVTGRSTKRG
-1349 HFQRG
+1349 KFQKM
-1354 SHIPLGRGIPIT
+1354 RGIPIT
-1366 TTTNFLDTTFN
+1366 TTTNFLDTTFD

-1389 TRQGI
+1389 TREGI

-1420 RSRNIEFVTRR
+1420 RSRNIEFICRR

-1443 NIDMSRFVVPKLI
+1443 NIDMQKYVVPKLV
-1456 EITMISGT
+1456 EITMVSGT
-1464 FGAGEIVEGSRPN
+1464 FGAGEIVEGSRAN
-1477 SNNDA
+1477 TTNDA

-1496 YNNPDQ
+1496 YNNPSQ

-1521 TTSLLNVDTASLEL
+1521 TTTLLNVDTAALEL

-1549 KLIGQ
+1549 KLVGQ

-1559 AQVSAIRLITDKSG
+1559 ATVTAIRLITDKAGS
-1573 TLIGSLFLPDPT
+1573 LIGSLFLPDPT
-1585 IPSAPSFNTGTKT
+1585 VPSAPIFNTGTKT

-1654 SEESSRLVIENTFAN
+1654 TDESSRLVIENTFAN

-1733 CILDPDQV
+1733 CILDPDEV
-1741 VLSADGSK
+1741 ILSADGSK
-1749 PTTFTFPS
+1749 PTTFTFPA

-1832 LYRANFTATSGRVN
+1832 LYRANFTSTSGRVN

-1859 VSLANNPVDMLAYN
+1859 VSLAPNPIDMLAYN

-1896 YQQNNPNF
+1896 YQQANPNF
-1904 SANLNKVLG
+1904 SANLTKVLG
-1913 AIGVGSDLTIT
+1913 AIGIGSDLVIT
-1924 NGGSGFSA
+1924 NAGSGFAA

-1945 FGKGAGATVN
+1945 FGKGSGATVN

-1983 DAANTGGFG
+1983 NADNTGGFG

-1999 PNNVGVISAFNTLVL
+1999 PNNVGIISAFNTLVL
-2014 NNIQG
+2014 EGIQG
-2019 KPKVDSSS
+2019 VPKVDSSS
-2027 AIVYVGGGGTSVVNG
+2027 SIVYVGGSGTTIVNG
-2042 APITF
+2042 GSIQY

-2065 MYSAEDQV
+2065 MYSETDQV
-2073 ILSGIEAD
+2073 TLSGVEAD
-2081 VKPEKLTSTVDSTS
+2081 VKPEKLTSSVESDS

-2108 SFENVEVNSSNPGY
+2108 SFENIPVNTSNPGY
-2122 AKIGNEIIKYTGVT
+2122 IKLGNEIIKYTGVT

-2157 EVNDKIF
+2157 AVNDKIF

-2176 NTSHSFLPTDD
+2176 NASHNFLPTD
-2187 TKYPIDVDHY
+2187 TSKYPIDVDHY
-2197 WIKVGVSS
+2197 WVKVGVSS

-2210 ATGNAN
+2210 STGNAS
-2216 GFPELFFRENKSGG
+2216 GFPELFFNENKSGG

-2239 SNSYGPMATQNIPFN
+2239 GNGYGPMATQNIAFN

-2268 EISAKLRTFSGN
+2268 EIAAKIRTFSGN

-2286 KAYVDQGYEDISLNS
+2286 KAFVDQGYESVSLQS
-2301 NNYLSTPRVVASKTN
+2301 NNYLSTPRVIASKSN
-2316 ELAKLIDFPGRKSFT
+2316 ELEKLIDFPGRKSFT

-2361 NSKIDDYATDRRVN
+2361 NSKVSDYATDSRVN
-2375 SIDQDP
+2375 SIDNDP

-2401 VMFDAYKHS
+2401 VQFDAYRHS

-2437 FENLDQEGRVIDP
+2437 FENLDSEGKVIDA
-2450 AKNNGKPDRRILS
+2450 AKNNGKPDRRILA
-2463 SSTES
+2463 SSTEG
-2468 DYKEYEFNAKD
+2468 DYKEYEFNAKN

-2484 GFQIKIVMT
+2484 GFQIKIIMS
-2493 GTNYA
+2493 GTNFA

>member
-11 PYFDDFEELKNYQRV
+11 PYFDDFNELKNYQKV
-26 LFKPGLPI
+26 LFKPGLPV

-71 DSEYTAVQIDDAHL
+71 DSEYTCVQIDDSHL

-90 LYLENLKGKK
+90 LYLENLKNKK
-100 IKGETSGVTA
+100 IRGETSGVTA

-121 TKGAYTLYIKYQSSS
+121 VKGAYTLYIKYQSSS
-136 DSDFSRNSFADG
+136 DTDFSRRTFADG
-148 ENLLLQEDL
+148 ENLLLEEDM

-168 SFATTLISNATATG
+168 SFATTIISNATATG
-182 AAAKI
+182 SAAKI
-187 AQGVYF
+187 ASGIYF
-193 IRGFFVTVADST
+193 IRGFFVTVSDST
-205 VILDQYSNTPSY
+205 VILDQYGSTPSY
-217 RVGLLIQEELITASS
+217 RIGLLVNEELITASAI
-232 SDNDLYDNARG
+232 DNDLYDNARG

-253 RLKIS
+253 RFKLS
-258 TSLIKKS
+258 TTLIKKS

-274 VELMRI
+274 VELMRV
-280 ENGIL
+280 ENGVL
-285 KKFVKSGTN
+285 QKFVKSGTKIN
-294 PADLIRDELA
+294 EVINDELA

-310 SGHYYIK
+310 SGNYYIK
-317 PFPLSPKECL
+317 PFPIVPKEQL
-327 NDRIG
+327 NNRIG
-332 NNGAYYSNQLTQQG
+332 NDGAYYSSQLTQQG
-346 NTPTDDLMCLSIGP
+346 NVPSDDFMCLSIGP

-381 KPRTTAKIVNE
+381 KPRTTQKIENE
-392 SLPFSVGRQ
+392 ALPFSVGRQ
-401 IELNNVYGS
+401 VELNHVSGS
-410 PLIGVSTSSHVK
+410 PPIGVGTDSHVN
-422 LFDQRTSTVGT
+422 LFNKRTVTVGEG
-433 PNGNQIG
+433 NGTQVG
-440 VARVYDMK
+440 VARVYDLK

-474 QLNTK
+474 QLNTA
-479 TTVNLPAYIVGQ
+479 TTVPLPAYIEGQ
-491 NSNASGYAYTSVNN
+491 NSNAVGFAYTSSNN
-505 KSQITLYQ
+505 SSQITLYQ
-513 VAGQFQVG
+513 VNGQFQVG
-521 EEFFINGVTANRSI
+521 EEIFINGVTASRSI

-542 IEDVKQ
+542 MEDVKQ
-548 LVSNDMTNY
+548 LVGNDPTNY
-557 PFTADPILSLGH
+557 KFSADAVLNLGH
-569 LIAPVATQFTVSAAS
+569 LLAPVATQYTISAKS

-591 SPSAS
+591 SPSAN
-596 FVNSGIK
+596 FANIGIK
-603 TGDIIQYSLTGNS
+603 TGDIIQYSVSGNTVPTFNS
-616 VPTYNRVT
+616 VT
-624 AANAIG
+624 AKTSTS
-630 ISLAATTDVQNVC
+630 ISLEAISDVTNVC
-643 SGALPTSDTSVND
+643 SGALPSADTTVND
-656 LFKVSL
+656 LFKVTL
-662 EVRNNS
+662 EVKNNS
-668 KAFLFSEL
+668 KAFLFSDL
-676 TKPNVA
+676 TKNNVA
-682 SVDTNGADI
+682 SVDTNGADLI
-691 LFKKSYSIT
+691 IKKSYNIT

-727 LSFKTSGKTEN
+727 LTFKTTGVVEP

-745 VSGRTITLSGLD
+745 VSGRTVTLSGLD
-757 TASGAAILTVTW
+757 TASGAAVLTVTW

-774 KPKAK
+774 KPKSK

-789 NKSNKTQS
+789 NKSAKTQS

-806 GLTYDT
+806 GLTYNT
-812 AYGNRVQDERISLGA
+812 NYGDRVQDRRLSLGV
-827 CDVAEVLAVLESSS
+827 CDVAYVLAVLESST
-841 TSDPQFPIL
+841 TSDPQFPVL

-856 SNILNAVVGETIVGR
+856 TNILNALQGEAIIGK
-871 TSGASAVF
+871 TSGASAIF
-879 VATNGSDEVSFVSQN
+879 VSTNGTNEVDFVYQN
-894 ENAFE
+894 ENTFE
-899 IGEEIIFEET
+899 VGEEVTFEET
-909 NVSGVVQSFTPG
+909 NVQGIVQTFVPG
-921 DRDIRNNFE
+921 DRDIRNNFT

-939 VDFSALIRK
+939 VDFSALERK
-948 SGTES
+948 QGSEA

-960 VYNNFVIDAADP
+960 VYNNYVIDASDP
-972 GDFVTVNSYERKL
+972 GDFVTVNSYDASL
-985 YGTVLPI
+985 YSDSLPI
-992 INGINSADIID
+992 VGGRYASDIID

-1010 TISGKAPWE
+1010 TVAGRAPWE
-1019 FDARVFVPGTS
+1019 FSARQFIPGSS
-1030 SSSHVVAK
+1030 SSSHIVAK
-1038 DKSFNVSYEYY
+1038 DKSFNLSYDYY

-1057 LSKEGIFTLSQGVP
+1057 LSKEGIFSLSQGVP
-1071 SELPKLPNTI
+1071 SDLPKLPNTI

-1090 KLPPYV
+1090 QLPPYV
-1096 YNTGDVN
+1096 YDTREVN
-1103 LTIARHKR
+1103 LTLAKYKR
-1111 FRMKD
+1111 YRMKD
-1116 IVTLENRIKNI
+1116 IATIENRVKNI

-1140 SNMSLRDPQTNLE
+1140 GSMSLKDPQTNLD

-1166 ATGGDINNS
+1166 VTGGDVTSRN
-1175 QYKASIDAIDG
+1175 YKASIDPVEG

-1214 PSADFRFAEDLGDAN
+1214 PSADFRYAEDLGDTN

-1241 DDTVYLENNFATRI
+1241 NDTIFLENKFATRI
-1255 ENVNPFA
+1255 VNVNPFA

-1272 NPGTDTWIETR
+1272 NPATDTWIETR
-1283 RTSATYDIEGSFNAT
+1283 RTSATYDIEGSFNST

-1309 LSPIDWGSWETTWTG
+1309 LSPIDWGAWETTWTG
-1324 SSVDTGPTLFSR
+1324 SSSTFGPTIYS
-1336 TDTEVTGRSEQRG
+1336 DTKTKLTSSSSVRG
-1349 HFQRG
+1349 KYVC
-1354 SHIPLGRGIPIT
+1354 GRGIPIT
-1366 TTTNFLDTTFN
+1366 TTKNFLDTKTDFR
-1377 FKEQTTTTTTNQ
+1377 EQTTVTTTNQ

-1443 NIDMSRFVVPKLI
+1443 SIDMSKYVVPKLV
-1456 EITMISGT
+1456 EITMVSGT

-1496 YNNPDQ
+1496 YNNPSQ
-1502 VYKQNPYDPAS
+1502 VYKQNPYDPS
-1513 SISSTYSS
+1513 STISSTYSS
-1521 TTSLLNVDTASLEL
+1521 TTTILNVDTASLEL

-1559 AQVSAIRLITDKSG
+1559 ATVTAIRLITDKSG

-1585 IPSAPSFNTGTKT
+1585 VPSAPTFSTGTKT

-1603 SPVNSTISGFTDS
+1603 SSTNATISGFTDS
-1616 SGEANFTSSG
+1616 SGEANFTASG
-1626 TLQTVESSTLR
+1626 TLQTVEASTLR
-1637 TRNADVQRI
+1637 MRNADVQRI

-1654 SEESSRLVIENTFAN
+1654 TDTDTRLTVDQTFTN

-1702 QAKDTNE
+1702 QAKDTNQ
-1709 LPVTLQVRTLQTGLP
+1709 LPVTLQVRTLKIGLP

-1733 CILDPDQV
+1733 CILDPDEV
-1741 VLSADGSK
+1741 VVSEDGSAA
-1749 PTTFTFPS
+1749 TTFTFPA

-1817 GATWDPSQLEDLKFN
+1817 GATWDPSQLEDLKFE
-1832 LYRANFTATSGRVN
+1832 LYRANFTQSEGRVN

-1853 IGNRQI
+1853 IGNKQI
-1859 VSLANNPVDMLAYN
+1859 ASLAPNPIDMLAKS
-1873 AVVGLGKSL
+1873 AVIGLGKSL

-1896 YQQNNPNF
+1896 FQQANPNF
-1904 SANLNKVLG
+1904 SANLTKVLG
-1913 AIGVGSDLTIT
+1913 AVGVGSDLTIT
-1924 NGGSGFSA
+1924 SGGSGFAA
-1932 TSVVYSGVPLISQ
+1932 TSVVYSDVPLISK
-1945 FGKGAGATVN
+1945 FGKGSGATVN
-1955 LTVDN
+1955 LTVSN

-1974 YSAGDVLTV
+1974 YAAGDVLTV
-1983 DAANTGGFG
+1983 DSSNTGGFG
-1992 KDLRLTI
+1992 KDLLLSI
-1999 PNNVGVISAFNTLVL
+1999 PNNVGIISAFNTLVID
-2014 NNIQG
+2014 NIQG
-2019 KPKVDSSS
+2019 VPKVDSSS

-2042 APITF
+2042 GAINF
-2047 LQNVTDGLHF
+2047 INNIADGLHF

-2065 MYSAEDQV
+2065 MYSNTDIV
-2073 ILSGIEAD
+2073 SLSGVESDI
-2081 VKPEKLTSTVDSTS
+2081 KPEKITSTIDSSS
-2095 TEDMTVTAVGIFT
+2095 TEDITVSSIGIFT
-2108 SFENVEVNSSNPGY
+2108 SFENIEVNNSNPGY
-2122 AKIGNEIIKYTGVT
+2122 AKLGNEIIKYTGVT
-2136 TTTSTINNITR
+2136 TTTSTLNNITR
-2147 SIDNTKAGDY
+2147 SMDDTKAGDY
-2157 EVNDKIF
+2157 NINDKIF

-2176 NTSHSFLPTDD
+2176 NASHKFEESNLSQ
-2187 TKYPIDVDHY
+2187 YPIDVDHY
-2197 WIKVGVSS
+2197 WVKVGVSS

-2210 ATGNAN
+2210 GTGNAS
-2216 GFPELFFRENKSGG
+2216 GFPELFFSETKSGG

-2239 SNSYGPMATQNIPFN
+2239 GVPYGPMATQNIPFN

-2268 EISAKLRTFSGN
+2268 QIGARIRTFSGN

-2286 KAYVDQGYEDISLNS
+2286 QAFVDQGYEEISLNS
-2301 NNYLSTPRVVASKTN
+2301 NNYLSTPRIIASKQN
-2316 ELAKLIDFPGRKSFT
+2316 ELDKLVDFEGRKSFT
-2331 LQTTLTTD
+2331 LQTFLKTED
-2339 DPKVSPF
+2339 SKVSPM
-2346 IDLDRVNMITIMDRL
+2346 IDLDRVNMITVMDRI
-2361 NSKIDDYATDRRVN
+2361 NSKVSDYATDRRIN

-2381 SAAIYLSKIV
+2381 SAAVYLSKV
-2391 NLEKSADGLK
+2391 VSLEKAADGLK
-2401 VMFDAYKHS
+2401 VMFDAYRHS
-2410 TNDIRVLYRIFR
+2410 TNDIRVMYRIFR

-2437 FENLDQEGRVIDP
+2437 FDNLDSEGRVIDP
-2450 AKNNGKPDRRILS
+2450 AKNNGRPDRRVLS
-2463 SSTES
+2463 SATAE
-2468 DYKEYEFNAKD
+2468 DYKEYEFNASN

-2484 GFQIKIVMT
+2484 GFQIKIIMS
-2493 GTNYA
+2493 GTNFA

>member
-11 PYFDDFEELKNYQRV
+11 PYFDDFNELKNYQRV
-26 LFKPGLPI
+26 LFKPGLPV

-45 LQNQVEKFGKHFFK
+45 LQSQVEKFGKHFFK
-59 EGAVVIPGQIAY
+59 EGSVVIPGQIAY
-71 DSEYTAVQIDDAHL
+71 DSEYTCVQIDDAHL

-100 IKGETSGVTA
+100 IRGETSGVTA
-110 KVETYITNRES
+110 KVETYIDNRTS
-121 TKGAYTLYIKYQSSS
+121 VKGAFTLYIKYQSSS
-136 DSDFSRNSFADG
+136 DTDFSRKTFADG
-148 ENLLLQEDL
+148 ENLLLEEDL

-182 AAAKI
+182 SAAKI
-187 AQGVYF
+187 ATGVYF
-193 IRGFFVTVADST
+193 IRGFFVTVSDST
-205 VILDQYSNTPSY
+205 VILDQYGSTPSY
-217 RVGLLIQEELITASS
+217 RVGLLVKEELVTASAI
-232 SDNDLYDNARG
+232 DNDLYDNARG

-253 RLKIS
+253 RFKLS
-258 TSLIKKS
+258 TTLIKKS

-280 ENGIL
+280 ENGVL
-285 KKFVKSGTN
+285 QKFIKAGVN
-294 PADLIRDELA
+294 EYNLIKDELA

-317 PFPLSPKECL
+317 PFPVAPKECL

-346 NTPTDDLMCLSIGP
+346 NTPTDDFMCLSIGP

-381 KPRTTAKIVNE
+381 KPRTTAKIENE

-410 PLIGVSTSSHVK
+410 PLIGVSTSSYVK
-422 LFDQRTSTVGT
+422 LFNERTSTVGT
-433 PNGNQIG
+433 ANGNQVG

-479 TTVNLPAYIVGQ
+479 ATVNLPAYVVGQ
-491 NSNASGYAYTSVNN
+491 NSNASGYAYTSSNG
-505 KSQITLYQ
+505 STQLTLYQ
-513 VAGQFQVG
+513 VSGQFQVG
-521 EEFFINGVTANRSI
+521 EEFYINGVTANRSI

-542 IEDVKQ
+542 VEDVKQ

-557 PFTADPILSLGH
+557 PFTADPTLTLGH

-584 GAASTIT
+584 GAASTIS

-603 TGDIIQYSLTGNS
+603 TGDIIQYSISGNT

-624 AANAIG
+624 ATNALA
-630 ISLAATTDVQNVC
+630 ISLEATTDVENVC
-643 SGALPTSDTSVND
+643 SGALPSADTSVND
-656 LFKVSL
+656 LFKVTL
-662 EVRNNS
+662 EVKNNS

-691 LFKKSYSIT
+691 LFKKSYTIT

-727 LSFKTSGKTEN
+727 LTFKTTGKTEN

-757 TASGAAILTVTW
+757 SASGAAVLTVTW

-779 VFKRATTYTI
+779 VFKRVTTYTI
-789 NKSNKTQS
+789 SKSNKTQS

-812 AYGNRVQDERISLGA
+812 AYGNRVQDQRLSLGA

-841 TSDPQFPIL
+841 TTDAQFPL
-850 QLTNLN
+850 LELTNLN
-856 SNILNAVVGETIVGR
+856 SNILNAIIGETIVGK

-879 VATNGSDEVSFVSQN
+879 VATNGSNQVSFVSQN
-894 ENAFE
+894 ENSFE
-899 IGEEIIFEET
+899 IGEEVIFEET
-909 NVSGVVQSFTPG
+909 QVAGVVQTFTPG

-939 VDFSALIRK
+939 VDFSALVRK
-948 SGTES
+948 EGTEA
-953 PTRRLTV
+953 PTRRITV
-960 VYNNFVIDAADP
+960 VYNNFVIDESDP

-985 YGTVLPI
+985 YGSVIPF
-992 INGINSADIID
+992 INGIPASDVID

-1010 TISGKAPWE
+1010 TIAGKAPWE
-1019 FDARVFVPGTS
+1019 FEARVFNAGTS
-1030 SSSHVVAK
+1030 SSSHIVAK
-1038 DKSFNVSYEYY
+1038 DKSFNLSYEYY

-1090 KLPPYV
+1090 AIPPYLFDTANV
-1096 YNTGDVN
+1096 S
-1103 LTIARHKR
+1103 LSLAKHKR
-1111 FRMKD
+1111 YRMKD
-1116 IVTLENRIKNI
+1116 INVIENRLKNV

-1166 ATGGDINNS
+1166 VTGGDVTSGNFR
-1175 QYKASIDAIDG
+1175 ASVDAAAG

-1214 PSADFRFAEDLGDAN
+1214 PSADYRFVEDLGDTN

-1241 DDTVYLENNFATRI
+1241 SDTIYLENNFATRI

-1283 RTSATYDIEGSFNAT
+1283 RTTATYDIEGSFNST

-1309 LSPIDWGSWETTWTG
+1309 LSPVDWGSWETTWTG
-1324 SSVDTGPTLFSR
+1324 SSIDTGPSLFSR
-1336 TDTEVTGRSEQRG
+1336 TDTEVTGRSTKRG
-1349 HFQRG
+1349 KFQKM
-1354 SHIPLGRGIPIT
+1354 RGIPIT
-1366 TTTNFLDTTFN
+1366 TTTNFLDTTFD

-1389 TRQGI
+1389 TREGI

-1420 RSRNIEFVTRR
+1420 RSRNIEFICRR

-1443 NIDMSRFVVPKLI
+1443 NIDMQKYVVPKLV
-1456 EITMISGT
+1456 EITMVSGT
-1464 FGAGEIVEGSRPN
+1464 FGAGEIVEGSRAN
-1477 SNNDA
+1477 TTNDA

-1496 YNNPDQ
+1496 YNNPSQ

-1521 TTSLLNVDTASLEL
+1521 TTTLLNVDTAALEL

-1549 KLIGQ
+1549 KLVGQ

-1559 AQVSAIRLITDKSG
+1559 ATVTAIRLITDKAGS
-1573 TLIGSLFLPDPT
+1573 LIGSLFLPDPT
-1585 IPSAPSFNTGTKT
+1585 VPSAPIFNTGTKT

-1616 SGEANFTSSG
+1616 SGEATFTSSG

-1654 SEESSRLVIENTFAN
+1654 TDESSRLVIENTFAN

-1702 QAKDTNE
+1702 QAKDTNQ

-1733 CILDPDQV
+1733 CILDPDEV
-1741 VLSADGSK
+1741 ILSADGSK
-1749 PTTFTFPS
+1749 PTTFTFPA

-1832 LYRANFTATSGRVN
+1832 LYRANFTSTSGRVN

-1859 VSLANNPVDMLAYN
+1859 VSLAPNPIDMLAYN

-1896 YQQNNPNF
+1896 YQQANPNF
-1904 SANLNKVLG
+1904 SANLTKVLG
-1913 AIGVGSDLTIT
+1913 AIGIGSDLVIT
-1924 NGGSGFSA
+1924 NAGSGFAA

-1945 FGKGAGATVN
+1945 FGKGSGATVN

-1983 DAANTGGFG
+1983 NATNTGGFG

-1999 PNNVGVISAFNTLVL
+1999 PNNVGIISAFNTLVL
-2014 NNIQG
+2014 EGIQG
-2019 KPKVDSSS
+2019 VPKVDSSS
-2027 AIVYVGGGGTSVVNG
+2027 SIVYVGGSGTTIVNG
-2042 APITF
+2042 GSIQY

-2065 MYSAEDQV
+2065 MYSETDQV
-2073 ILSGIEAD
+2073 TLSGVEAD
-2081 VKPEKLTSTVDSTS
+2081 VKPEKLTSSVESDS

-2108 SFENVEVNSSNPGY
+2108 SFENIPVNTSNPGY
-2122 AKIGNEIIKYTGVT
+2122 IKLGNEIIKYTGVT

-2157 EVNDKIF
+2157 AVNDKIF

-2176 NTSHSFLPTDD
+2176 NASHNFLPTD
-2187 TKYPIDVDHY
+2187 TSKYPIDVDHY
-2197 WIKVGVSS
+2197 WVKVGVSS

-2210 ATGNAN
+2210 ATGNAS
-2216 GFPELFFRENKSGG
+2216 GFPELFFNENKSGG

-2239 SNSYGPMATQNIPFN
+2239 GNGYGPMATQNIAFN

-2268 EISAKLRTFSGN
+2268 EIAAKIRTFSGN

-2286 KAYVDQGYEDISLNS
+2286 KAFVDQGYESVSLQS
-2301 NNYLSTPRVVASKTN
+2301 NNYLSTPRVIASKSN
-2316 ELAKLIDFPGRKSFT
+2316 ELEKLIDFPGRKSFT

-2361 NSKIDDYATDRRVN
+2361 NSKVSDYATDSRVN
-2375 SIDQDP
+2375 SIDNDP

-2401 VMFDAYKHS
+2401 VQFDAYRHS

-2437 FENLDQEGRVIDP
+2437 FENLDSEGKVIDA
-2450 AKNNGKPDRRILS
+2450 AKNNGKPDRRILA
-2463 SSTES
+2463 SSTEG
-2468 DYKEYEFNAKD
+2468 DYKEYEFNAKN

-2484 GFQIKIVMT
+2484 GFQIKIIMS
-2493 GTNYA
+2493 GTNFA

>member
-11 PYFDDFEELKNYQRV
+11 PYFDDFNELKNYQRV
-26 LFKPGLPI
+26 LFKPGLPV

-59 EGAVVIPGQIAY
+59 EGSVVIPGQLAY
-71 DSEYTAVQIDDAHL
+71 DNEYTCVQIDDSHL

-90 LYLENLKGKK
+90 LYLENLKNKK

-110 KVETYITNRES
+110 KVEGYITNRES
-121 TKGAYTLYIKYQSSS
+121 TRGAYTLYIKYQSSS
-136 DSDFSRNSFADG
+136 DTDFSRKTFADG
-148 ENLLLQEDL
+148 ENLLLEEDL

-187 AQGVYF
+187 ASGVYF
-193 IRGFFVTVADST
+193 IRGFFVTVSDST

-217 RVGLLIQEELITASS
+217 RIGLLITEELVTASAI
-232 SDNDLYDNARG
+232 DNDLYDNARG

-253 RLKIS
+253 RFKLS

-274 VELMRI
+274 VELMRV
-280 ENGIL
+280 ENGL
-285 KKFVKSGTN
+285 LQKFVKSGTN
-294 PADLIRDELA
+294 PENLIRDELA

-310 SGHYYIK
+310 SGNYYIN
-317 PFPLSPKECL
+317 PFPISTKECL
-327 NDRIG
+327 NNRIG
-332 NNGAYYSNQLTQQG
+332 NDGAFYSNQLTQQG
-346 NTPTDDLMCLSIGP
+346 NIPSDDLMCLSIGP
-360 GKAYVKGYEIETLNT
+360 GKAYVRGYEIETLNT

-381 KPRTTAKIVNE
+381 KPRTTQKIVNE
-392 SLPFSVGRQ
+392 ALPFSVGRQ
-401 IELNNVYGS
+401 VELNHVSGS
-410 PLIGVSTSSHVK
+410 PPIGVGTDSHVN
-422 LFDQRTSTVGT
+422 LFNKRTVTVGEG
-433 PNGNQIG
+433 NGTQVG
-440 VARVYDMK
+440 VARVYDLK

-459 IFESSLYDIQ
+459 VFESSLYDVQ

-474 QLNTK
+474 QLNTP
-479 TTVNLPAYIVGQ
+479 TTVPLPAYIEGQ
-491 NSNASGYAYTSVNN
+491 NSNAVGFAYTSSNN
-505 KSQITLYQ
+505 SSQITLYQ
-513 VAGQFQVG
+513 VNGQFQVG
-521 EEFFINGVTANRSI
+521 EEIFINGVTASRSI

-542 IEDVKQ
+542 MEDVKQ
-548 LVSNDMTNY
+548 LVGNDPTNY
-557 PFTADPILSLGH
+557 KFSADPILSLGH
-569 LIAPVATQFTVSAAS
+569 LIAPIATQFTVSAKS
-584 GAASTIT
+584 GGASTIT
-591 SPSAS
+591 SPSAN
-596 FVNSGIK
+596 FANIGIK
-603 TGDIIQYSLTGNS
+603 TGDIIQYSVSGNT
-616 VPTYNRVT
+616 VPTYNSVT
-624 AANAIG
+624 AKTSTS
-630 ISLAATTDVQNVC
+630 ISLEAISSVTNVC
-643 SGALPTSDTSVND
+643 SGELPSADTTVND
-656 LFKVSL
+656 LFKVTL
-662 EVRNNS
+662 EVKNNS
-668 KAFLFSEL
+668 KAFLFSDL
-676 TKPNVA
+676 TKNNVA
-682 SVDTNGADI
+682 SVDTNGADLI
-691 LFKKSYSIT
+691 IKKSYNIT

-727 LSFKTSGKTEN
+727 LTFKSTGVVEP

-745 VSGRTITLSGLD
+745 VSGRTVTLSGLD
-757 TASGAAILTVTW
+757 TASGAAVLTVTW

-774 KPKAK
+774 KPKSK
-779 VFKRATTYTI
+779 VFKRATTYTV
-789 NKSNKTQS
+789 NQSNKTQS

-806 GLTYDT
+806 GLTYST
-812 AYGNRVQDERISLGA
+812 TYGNRVQDRRISLGV
-827 CDVAEVLAVLESSS
+827 CDVAYVLAVLESST
-841 TSDPQFPIL
+841 TSDPQFPVL

-856 SNILNAVVGETIVGR
+856 SNILNALQGEAIIGKS
-871 TSGASAVF
+871 SGASAIF
-879 VATNGSDEVSFVSQN
+879 VSTNGSNEVDFVYQN
-894 ENAFE
+894 ENTFQV
-899 IGEEIIFEET
+899 GEEVTFEET
-909 NVSGVVQSFTPG
+909 NVQGIVQTFIPG
-921 DRDIRNNFE
+921 DRDIRNNFT

-939 VDFSALIRK
+939 VDFSAIERK
-948 SGTES
+948 QGSEA
-953 PTRRLTV
+953 PTRKLTI
-960 VYNNFVIDAADP
+960 VYNNYVIDDSDP
-972 GDFVTVNSYERKL
+972 GDFVTVNSYDSDL
-985 YGTVLPI
+985 YSDSLPFI
-992 INGINSADIID
+992 GGRYGSDIID
-1003 LRPRVTS
+1003 LRPRVVGS
-1010 TISGKAPWE
+1010 VAGRAPWE
-1019 FDARVFVPGTS
+1019 FSARQFVPGSS
-1030 SSSHVVAK
+1030 SSSHIVAK
-1038 DKSFNVSYEYY
+1038 DKSFNLSYEYY

-1090 KLPPYV
+1090 QLPPYV
-1096 YNTGDVN
+1096 YDTREVG
-1103 LTIARHKR
+1103 LTLAKYKR
-1111 FRMKD
+1111 YRMKD
-1116 IVTLENRIKNI
+1116 INQIENRLKNV

-1140 SNMSLRDPQTNLE
+1140 GSMSLKDPQTNLD

-1166 ATGGDINNS
+1166 VSSGDVTNR
-1175 QYKASIDAIDG
+1175 QYKSSIDAVEG

-1214 PSADFRFAEDLGDAN
+1214 PSADFRYAEDLGDSN

-1241 DDTVYLENNFATRI
+1241 DDTIFLENKFATRI
-1255 ENVNPFA
+1255 VNVNPFA

-1272 NPGTDTWIETR
+1272 NPATDTWIETR
-1283 RTSATYDIEGSFNAT
+1283 RTAATYDIEGSFNST

-1309 LSPIDWGSWETTWTG
+1309 LSPVDWGSWETTWTG
-1324 SSVDTGPTLFSR
+1324 SSSTLGPTLYS
-1336 TDTEVTGRSEQRG
+1336 DTKTKLTSSSTVRG
-1349 HFQRG
+1349 KYVC
-1354 SHIPLGRGIPIT
+1354 GRGIPIT
-1366 TTTNFLDTTFN
+1366 TTKNYQDAKTE
-1377 FKEQTTTTTTNQ
+1377 FKEETTTTTTNQ

-1443 NIDMSRFVVPKLI
+1443 NIDMQKYVIPKLV

-1477 SNNDA
+1477 SNTDA

-1496 YNNPDQ
+1496 YNNPSQ

-1521 TTSLLNVDTASLEL
+1521 TTTILNVDTASLEL
-1535 QSASGFY
+1535 QAASGFY
-1542 GYITTGM
+1542 GYIANGM

-1559 AQVSAIRLITDKSG
+1559 AIVTAIRLITDKSG

-1585 IPSAPSFNTGTKT
+1585 VPSAPTFSTGTKT
-1598 FTLSS
+1598 FTLSTS
-1603 SPVNSTISGFTDS
+1603 STNSTISGFTDS
-1616 SGEANFTSSG
+1616 SGEATFTASG
-1626 TLQTVESSTLR
+1626 TLQTVEASTLR
-1637 TRNADVQRI
+1637 MRNADVQRI
-1646 PQSADRTL
+1646 PQSEDRTL
-1654 SEESSRLVIENTFAN
+1654 TDTSKRLTVGTTFTN

-1702 QAKDTNE
+1702 QAKDTNQ
-1709 LPVTLQVRTLQTGLP
+1709 LPVTLQVRTLKIGLP

-1741 VLSADGSK
+1741 VVSDDASAK
-1749 PTTFTFPS
+1749 TTFTFPS

-1773 ASNEYFVYI
+1773 ASNEYFVHI
-1782 SRMGEEDITTVNA
+1782 SRMGEEDITTVNS

-1817 GATWDPSQLEDLKFN
+1817 GATWDPSQLEDLKFE
-1832 LYRANFTATSGRVN
+1832 LYRANFTESEGRVN

-1859 VSLANNPVDMLAYN
+1859 VSLAPNPIDMLAKS
-1873 AVVGLGKSL
+1873 AVIGLGKSL

-1896 YQQNNPNF
+1896 YQQANPNF
-1904 SANLNKVLG
+1904 SANLTKVLG

-1924 NGGSGFSA
+1924 SGGSGFSA
-1932 TSVVYSGVPLISQ
+1932 TSVVYSNVPLISK
-1945 FGKGAGATVN
+1945 FGRGSGATVN

-1960 RVAVAATVAIGGTG
+1960 RVATAATVAIGGTG
-1974 YSAGDVLTV
+1974 YAAGDVLTV
-1983 DAANTGGFG
+1983 DASNTGGFG
-1992 KDLRLTI
+1992 KDLLLSI
-1999 PNNVGVISAFNTLVL
+1999 PNNVGIISAFNTLVID
-2014 NNIQG
+2014 NIQG
-2019 KPKVDSSS
+2019 IPKVDSSS
-2027 AIVYVGGGGTSVVNG
+2027 SIVYVGGGGTSIVNG
-2042 APITF
+2042 GSINF
-2047 LQNVTDGLHF
+2047 LNNITDGLHF

-2065 MYSAEDQV
+2065 MYSPLDLV
-2073 ILSGIEAD
+2073 TLSGVESD
-2081 VKPEKLTSTVDSTS
+2081 VKPEKITSTIDSSS
-2095 TEDMTVTAVGIFT
+2095 TEDITVSSIGIFT
-2108 SFENVEVNSSNPGY
+2108 SFENLEVNNSNPGY
-2122 AKIGNEIIKYTGVT
+2122 LKIGNEIIKYTGVT
-2136 TTTSTINNITR
+2136 TTTSTLNNITR
-2147 SIDNTKAGDY
+2147 SMDETKAGDY
-2157 EVNDKIF
+2157 SINDKIF

-2176 NTSHSFLPTDD
+2176 NASHRFLDTDSAI
-2187 TKYPIDVDHY
+2187 YPVDVDSY

-2210 ATGNAN
+2210 STGNSS
-2216 GFPELFFRENKSGG
+2216 GFPELFFSENKSGG
-2230 SYDQQYVQV
+2230 SYDQAFVQV
-2239 SNSYGPMATQNIPFN
+2239 GVPYGPMATQNIPFN

-2268 EISAKLRTFSGN
+2268 DISARIRTFSGN

-2286 KAYVDQGYEDISLNS
+2286 QAFVDQGYEPVSLQS
-2301 NNYLSTPRVVASKTN
+2301 NNYLSTPRIIASKQN
-2316 ELAKLIDFPGRKSFT
+2316 ELDKLIDFEGRKSFT
-2331 LQTTLTTD
+2331 LQTFLNTE
-2339 DPKVSPF
+2339 DPKVSPM
-2346 IDLDRVNMITIMDRL
+2346 IDLDRVNMITVMDRI
-2361 NSKIDDYATDRRVN
+2361 NSKITDYATDRRVN

-2391 NLEKSADGLK
+2391 NLEKAADGLK
-2401 VMFDAYKHS
+2401 VMFDAYRHS

-2437 FENLDQEGRVIDP
+2437 FNNLDVDGRVIDP
-2450 AKNNGKPDRRILS
+2450 SKNDGRPDRRVLS

-2468 DYKEYEFNAKD
+2468 DYKEYEFNATN

-2484 GFQIKIVMT
+2484 GFQIKIVMS
-2493 GTNYA
+2493 GTNFA

>member
-26 LFKPGLPI
+26 LFKPGLPV

-59 EGAVVIPGQIAY
+59 EGSVVIPGQVAY
-71 DSEYTAVQIDDAHL
+71 DSEYTCVQIDDSHL

-90 LYLENLKGKK
+90 LYLETLKNKK
-100 IKGETSGVTA
+100 IRGETSGVTA

-121 TKGAYTLYIKYQSSS
+121 VKGTYTLYIKYQSSS
-136 DSDFSRNSFADG
+136 DSDFSRKTFADG
-148 ENLLLQEDL
+148 ENLLLEEDM
-157 NYSLSSIRSGA
+157 NYSLSSIRSGS
-168 SFATTLISNATATG
+168 SFATTLISSATATG
-182 AAAKI
+182 SAAKI
-187 AQGVYF
+187 ATGVYF
-193 IRGFFVTVADST
+193 IRGFFITVSDST
-205 VILDQYSNTPSY
+205 VILDQYGDTPSY
-217 RVGLLIQEELITASS
+217 RVGLLVNEELVTASAI
-232 SDNDLYDNARG
+232 DNDLYDNARG

-253 RLKIS
+253 RFKLS
-258 TSLIKKS
+258 TTLIKKS

-285 KKFVKSGTN
+285 KKFVKSGTKVD
-294 PADLIRDELA
+294 DLIRDELA

-310 SGHYYIK
+310 SGNYYIK
-317 PFPLSPKECL
+317 PFAIVPKEQL
-327 NDRIG
+327 NNRIG
-332 NNGAYYSNQLTQQG
+332 NDGAYYSSQLTQQG
-346 NTPTDDLMCLSIGP
+346 NVPSDDFMCLSIGP
-360 GKAYVKGYEIETLNT
+360 GKAYVKGYEIETINT

-381 KPRTTAKIVNE
+381 KPRTTQKIENE

-401 IELNNVYGS
+401 VELNHVSGS
-410 PLIGVSTSSHVK
+410 PPIGIGTDSHVN
-422 LFDQRTSTVGT
+422 LFNKRTVTVGEG
-433 PNGNQIG
+433 NGTQVG
-440 VARVYDMK
+440 VARVYDIK

-459 IFESSLYDIQ
+459 VFESSLYDIQ

-474 QLNTK
+474 QLNTG
-479 TTVNLPAYIVGQ
+479 TTVPLPAYIEGQ
-491 NSNASGYAYTSVNN
+491 NSNAVGFAYTSSNN
-505 KSQITLYQ
+505 STQITLYQ
-513 VAGQFQVG
+513 VNGQFQVG
-521 EEFFINGVTANRSI
+521 EEIFINGITASRSI

-542 IEDVKQ
+542 MEDVKQ
-548 LVSNDMTNY
+548 LVGNDPTNY
-557 PFTADPILSLGH
+557 KFSADAILGLGH
-569 LIAPVATQFTVSAAS
+569 LLAPVATQYTISAKS

-591 SPSAS
+591 SPSAN
-596 FVNSGIK
+596 FANIGIK
-603 TGDIIQYSLTGNS
+603 TGDIIQYSVSGNTVPTFNS
-616 VPTYNRVT
+616 VT
-624 AANAIG
+624 AKTSTS
-630 ISLAATTDVQNVC
+630 ISLEAVSDVTNVC
-643 SGALPTSDTSVND
+643 SGDLPSADTTVND
-656 LFKVSL
+656 LFKVTL
-662 EVRNNS
+662 EVKNNS
-668 KAFLFSEL
+668 KAFLFSDL
-676 TKPNVA
+676 TKNNVA
-682 SVDTNGADI
+682 SVDTNGADLI
-691 LFKKSYSIT
+691 IKKSYNVT

-727 LSFKTSGKTEN
+727 LTFKTTGAVEP

-745 VSGRTITLSGLD
+745 VSGRTVTLSGLD
-757 TASGAAILTVTW
+757 TASGAAVLTVTW

-774 KPKAK
+774 KPKSK

-789 NKSNKTQS
+789 NKSAKTQS

-806 GLTYDT
+806 GLTYNT
-812 AYGNRVQDERISLGA
+812 NYGDRVQDRRLSLGV
-827 CDVAEVLAVLESSS
+827 CDVAYVLAVLESST
-841 TSDPQFPIL
+841 TSDPQFPVL

-856 SNILNAVVGETIVGR
+856 SNILNALQGEAIVGR
-871 TSGASAVF
+871 TSGASAIF
-879 VATNGSDEVSFVSQN
+879 VSTNGTNEVDFVYQN
-894 ENAFE
+894 ENTFE
-899 IGEEIIFEET
+899 VGEEVTFEET
-909 NVSGVVQSFTPG
+909 NVQGIVQTFIPG
-921 DRDIRNNFE
+921 DRDIRNNFT

-939 VDFSALIRK
+939 VDFSALERK
-948 SGTES
+948 QGSEA

-960 VYNNFVIDAADP
+960 VYNNYVIDASDP
-972 GDFVTVNSYERKL
+972 GDFVTVNSYDSSVYSDSL
-985 YGTVLPI
+985 PTV
-992 INGINSADIID
+992 GGRYASDIID

-1010 TISGKAPWE
+1010 TVAGRAPWE
-1019 FDARVFVPGTS
+1019 FSARQFVPGSS
-1030 SSSHVVAK
+1030 SSSHIVAK
-1038 DKSFNVSYEYY
+1038 DKSFNLTYDYY

-1071 SELPKLPNTI
+1071 SDLPKLPNTI

-1090 KLPPYV
+1090 QLPPYL
-1096 YNTGDVN
+1096 YDTREAS
-1103 LTIARHKR
+1103 LTLAKYKR
-1111 FRMKD
+1111 YRMKD
-1116 IVTLENRIKNI
+1116 INQIENRLKNV

-1140 SNMSLRDPQTNLE
+1140 GSMSLKDPQTNLD

-1166 ATGGDINNS
+1166 VTGGDVTSRN
-1175 QYKASIDAIDG
+1175 YKASIDAVDG

-1196 IDLLLGSEAIVG
+1196 VDLLLGTEAIVG

-1214 PSADFRFAEDLGDAN
+1214 PSADFRYAEDLGDTN

-1241 DDTVYLENNFATRI
+1241 TDTVYLENKFATRI
-1255 ENVNPFA
+1255 VNVNPFA

-1272 NPGTDTWIETR
+1272 NPATDTWIETR
-1283 RTSATYDIEGSFNAT
+1283 RTSATYDIEGSFNST

-1324 SSVDTGPTLFSR
+1324 SSSTFGPTIYSDTR
-1336 TDTEVTGRSEQRG
+1336 TKLTSSSSVRG
-1349 HFQRG
+1349 KYVKR
-1354 SHIPLGRGIPIT
+1354 RGIPLT
-1366 TTTNFLDTTFN
+1366 TTKNFLDTKTDFR
-1377 FKEQTTTTTTNQ
+1377 EQTTVTTTNE

-1443 NIDMSRFVVPKLI
+1443 SIDMSKYVVPKLV
-1456 EITMISGT
+1456 EITMVSGT

-1496 YNNPDQ
+1496 YNNPNQ

-1521 TTSLLNVDTASLEL
+1521 TTTILNVDTASLEL

-1559 AQVSAIRLITDKSG
+1559 ATVTAIRLITDKSG

-1585 IPSAPSFNTGTKT
+1585 VPSAPTFNTGTKT

-1603 SPVNSTISGFTDS
+1603 SSTNATISGFTDS
-1616 SGEANFTSSG
+1616 SGEANFTASG
-1626 TLQTVESSTLR
+1626 TLQTVEASTLR
-1637 TRNADVQRI
+1637 MRNADVQRI

-1654 SEESSRLVIENTFAN
+1654 TDTDTRLTVDQTFTN

-1689 INGVFLT
+1689 INGVFIT

-1702 QAKDTNE
+1702 QAKDTNQ
-1709 LPVTLQVRTLQTGLP
+1709 LPVTLQVRTLKIGLP

-1733 CILDPDQV
+1733 CILDPDEV
-1741 VLSADGSK
+1741 VISEDGSSA
-1749 PTTFTFPS
+1749 TTFTFPA

-1782 SRMGEEDITTVNA
+1782 SRMGEEDITTVNS

-1832 LYRANFTATSGRVN
+1832 MYRANFTQSEGRVN

-1859 VSLANNPVDMLAYN
+1859 VSLAPNPVDMLSKS
-1873 AVVGLGKSL
+1873 AVIGLGKSL
-1882 TSAEQAGLTEGTTI
+1882 TSAEQTGLTEGTTI
-1896 YQQNNPNF
+1896 YQQANPNF
-1904 SANLNKVLG
+1904 SANLTKVLG
-1913 AIGVGSDLTIT
+1913 AVGVGSDLTIT
-1924 NGGSGFSA
+1924 SGGSGFAA
-1932 TSVVYSGVPLISQ
+1932 TSVVYSGVPLISK
-1945 FGKGAGATVN
+1945 FGRGSGATVN
-1955 LTVDN
+1955 LTVSN
-1960 RVAVAATVAIGGTG
+1960 RVATAATVAIGGTG
-1974 YSAGDVLTV
+1974 YAAGDVLTV
-1983 DAANTGGFG
+1983 DASNTGGFG
-1992 KDLRLTI
+1992 KDLLLSI
-1999 PNNVGVISAFNTLVL
+1999 PNNVGVISAFNTLVID
-2014 NNIQG
+2014 NIQG
-2019 KPKVDSSS
+2019 VPKVDSSS

-2042 APITF
+2042 GAINF
-2047 LQNVTDGLHF
+2047 INNIADGLHF

-2065 MYSAEDQV
+2065 MYSQSDMV
-2073 ILSGIEAD
+2073 TLSGVESDI
-2081 VKPEKLTSTVDSTS
+2081 KPEKITSTVDSSS
-2095 TEDMTVTAVGIFT
+2095 TEDITVTSIGIFT
-2108 SFENVEVNSSNPGY
+2108 SFENIEVNNSNPGY
-2122 AKIGNEIIKYTGVT
+2122 VKIGNEIIKYTGVT
-2136 TTTSTINNITR
+2136 TTTSTLNNISR
-2147 SIDNTKAGDY
+2147 SMDDTKAGDY
-2157 EVNDKIF
+2157 NINDKVF
-2164 KYELNGVSLRRI
+2164 KYELNGMSLRRV
-2176 NTSHSFLPTDD
+2176 NTSHKFLDSNLSQ
-2187 TKYPIDVDHY
+2187 YPIDVDHY
-2197 WIKVGVSS
+2197 WVKVGVSS

-2210 ATGNAN
+2210 ATGNAS
-2216 GFPELFFRENKSGG
+2216 GFPELFFNETKSGG

-2239 SNSYGPMATQNIPFN
+2239 GVPYGPMATQNIPFN

-2268 EISAKLRTFSGN
+2268 NINARIRTFSGN

-2286 KAYVDQGYEDISLNS
+2286 TAFVDQGYEEVSLNS
-2301 NNYLSTPRVVASKTN
+2301 NNYLSTPRIIASKQN
-2316 ELAKLIDFPGRKSFT
+2316 ELDKLVDFEGRKSFT
-2331 LQTTLTTD
+2331 LQTFLKTED
-2339 DPKVSPF
+2339 SKVSPM
-2346 IDLDRVNMITIMDRL
+2346 IDLDRVNMITVMDRI
-2361 NSKIDDYATDRRVN
+2361 NSKISDYATDRRVN

-2381 SAAIYLSKIV
+2381 SAAVYLSKV
-2391 NLEKSADGLK
+2391 VSLEKAADGLK
-2401 VMFDAYKHS
+2401 VMFDAYRHS
-2410 TNDIRVLYRIFR
+2410 TNDIRVMYRIFR

-2437 FENLDQEGRVIDP
+2437 FDNLDSEGRVIDP
-2450 AKNNGKPDRRILS
+2450 AKNNGRPDRRVLS
-2463 SSTES
+2463 SSTAS
-2468 DYKEYEFNAKD
+2468 DYKEYEFNASN

-2484 GFQIKIVMT
+2484 GFQIKIIMS
-2493 GTNYA
+2493 GTNFA

>member
-11 PYFDDFEELKNYQRV
+11 PYFDDFNELKNYQRV
-26 LFKPGLPI
+26 LFKPGLPV

-59 EGAVVIPGQIAY
+59 EGSVVIPGQIAY
-71 DSEYTAVQIDDAHL
+71 DPEYTCVQIDDSHL

-90 LYLENLKGKK
+90 LYLENLIGKK

-110 KVETYITNRES
+110 KVEKYIDNRTS
-121 TKGAYTLYIKYQSSS
+121 IKGAYTLYIKYQSSS
-136 DSDFSRNSFADG
+136 DTDFSRKSFADG
-148 ENLLLQEDL
+148 ENLLLEEDM

-168 SFATTLISNATATG
+168 SFATTVISSSVATG
-182 AAAKI
+182 SAAKI
-187 AQGVYF
+187 ANGVFF
-193 IRGFFVTVADST
+193 IRGFFVTVDDST
-205 VILDQYSNTPSY
+205 VILDQYTNTPSY
-217 RVGLLIQEELITASS
+217 RIGLLIKEELVTASA
-232 SDNDLYDNARG
+232 SDEDLYDNARG

-253 RLKIS
+253 RFKLS
-258 TSLIKKS
+258 TTLIKKS

-274 VELMRI
+274 IELMRVVD
-280 ENGIL
+280 GVL
-285 KKFVKSGTN
+285 QKFTKAGSDN
-294 PADLIRDELA
+294 YNLIRDELA
-304 RRTFDE
+304 RRTYDE

-317 PFPLSPKECL
+317 PFPIVAKEQL
-327 NDRIG
+327 NNRIG
-332 NNGAYYSNQLTQQG
+332 NDGAYYSTQLTQQG
-346 NTPTDDLMCLSIGP
+346 NTPSNDFMCLSIGP
-360 GKAYVKGYEIETLNT
+360 GKAYVRGYEIETLNT

-381 KPRTTAKIVNE
+381 KPRTTQLIENE
-392 SLPFSVGRQ
+392 SFPFSVGRQ

-410 PLIGVSTSSHVK
+410 PPIGISTASYVK
-422 LFDQRTSTVGT
+422 LYNKRTSTVGT
-433 PNGNQIG
+433 ANGTQVG
-440 VARVYDMK
+440 VARVYDLK

-474 QLNTK
+474 QLNTG
-479 TTVNLPAYIVGQ
+479 TYVNLPAYVEGQ
-491 NSNASGYAYTSVNN
+491 NSNAVGYAYTSANN
-505 KSQITLYQ
+505 STQICLYQ
-513 VAGQFQVG
+513 VSGSFQAG
-521 EEFFINGVTANRSI
+521 EEIYINGQSISRSI

-542 IEDVKQ
+542 MEDVKQ
-548 LVSNDMTNY
+548 LVGNDPTNH
-557 PFTADPILSLGH
+557 PFSADPVLGLGH
-569 LIAPVATQFTVSAAS
+569 LLAPQSTQYTVSQNVAS
-584 GAASTIT
+584 ASTIT
-591 SPSAS
+591 SPSAN
-596 FVNSGIK
+596 FANSGIK
-603 TGDIIQYSLTGNS
+603 TGDIISYSIAGNS
-616 VPTYNRVT
+616 VPTYNLVT
-624 AANAIG
+624 NHTSTAIT
-630 ISLAATTDVQNVC
+630 LEATVDVENVC
-643 SGALPTSDTSVND
+643 SGGLPAADTSVND

-662 EVRNNS
+662 EVKNNS
-668 KAFLFSEL
+668 KAFLFSDL
-676 TKPNVA
+676 TKTNVA
-682 SVDTNGADI
+682 SVDLNGADI
-691 LFKKSYSIT
+691 VFKKSYPIT
-700 VASNAFSGTLETD
+700 VASNAYSGTLETD
-713 ADLTLEPFDEEDYN
+713 ANLNLEPFDEEDYN
-727 LSFKTSGKTEN
+727 LTFKTTGKVEP
-738 LTNQKLT
+738 LTSQKLT

-789 NKSNKTQS
+789 SKSAKTQS
-797 GTGLMKLND
+797 GTGLTKLND

-812 AYGNRVQDERISLGA
+812 VYGNRVQDNRISLGT
-827 CDVAEVLAVLESSS
+827 CDVAAVLAVLESS
-841 TSDPQFPIL
+841 TTADPQFPIL
-850 QLTNLN
+850 QLTSLN
-856 SNILNAVVGETIVGR
+856 SNILNAIVGETIVGKN
-871 TSGASAVF
+871 SGASAVF
-879 VATNGSDEVSFVSQN
+879 VDTNGSDEVSFIYQN
-894 ENAFE
+894 ENSFE
-899 IGEEIIFEET
+899 IGEEVLFEET
-909 NVSGVVQSFTPG
+909 NVQGTVQTFIPG

-939 VDFSALIRK
+939 VDMSAIVRK

-953 PTRRLTV
+953 PTRRITV
-960 VYNNFVIDAADP
+960 VYNNYVIDASDP
-972 GDFVTVNSYERKL
+972 GDFVTVNSYDAKL
-985 YGTVLPI
+985 YKDALPLV
-992 INGINSADIID
+992 GGRYAADIID

-1010 TISGKAPWE
+1010 TVAGRAPWE
-1019 FDARVFVPGTS
+1019 FEARQFTPGTS

-1038 DKSFNVSYEYY
+1038 DKSFNLSYNYY

-1071 SELPKLPNTI
+1071 SDWPKLPNTI

-1090 KLPPYV
+1090 QLPPYL
-1096 YNTGDVN
+1096 YQTSDVFMT
-1103 LTIARHKR
+1103 LAKHKR
-1111 FRMKD
+1111 YRMKD
-1116 IVTLENRIKNI
+1116 INQIENRLKNV

-1140 SNMSLRDPQTNLE
+1140 GAMSLRDPQTNLD

-1166 ATGGDINNS
+1166 VTSGDVTNG
-1175 QYKASIDAIDG
+1175 QYRASVDSVEG

-1214 PSADFRFAEDLGDAN
+1214 PSADYRYAQDLGDTN

-1241 DDTVYLENNFATRI
+1241 SDTVYLENKFATRI

-1283 RTSATYDIEGSFNAT
+1283 RTSATYDIEGSFNST

-1309 LSPIDWGSWETTWTG
+1309 LSPVDWGSWETTWTG
-1324 SSVDTGPTLFSR
+1324 SSSTTGPSLFNETR
-1336 TDTEVTGRSEQRG
+1336 TTVTGQEVRRNWAPPGESG
-1349 HFQRG
+1349 G
-1354 SHIPLGRGIPIT
+1354 GIPIT
-1366 TTTNFLDTTFN
+1366 TITNFTDRSWDFR
-1377 FKEQTTTTTTNQ
+1377 EETTTTTTNQ
-1389 TRQGI
+1389 TRAGI

-1420 RSRNIEFVTRR
+1420 RSRNIEFICRR

-1443 NIDMSRFVVPKLI
+1443 NIDMSKYVVPKLV
-1456 EITMISGT
+1456 EVTMVSGT
-1464 FGAGEIVEGSRPN
+1464 FGAGEVVEGSRPN

-1496 YNNPDQ
+1496 YNNPTQ
-1502 VYKQNPYDPAS
+1502 VYKQNPYEPAS

-1521 TTSLLNVDTASLEL
+1521 TTTLLNVDTAALEL

-1549 KLIGQ
+1549 KLVGQ

-1559 AQVSAIRLITDKSG
+1559 ATVTNIRLITDKAGS
-1573 TLIGSLFLPDPT
+1573 LIGSLFLPDPT
-1585 IPSAPSFNTGTKT
+1585 VPSAPIFNTGTKT
-1598 FTLSS
+1598 FTLTTSS
-1603 SPVNSTISGFTDS
+1603 TNSTISGFTDS

-1626 TLQTVESSTLR
+1626 TLQTVEASTLR
-1637 TRNADVQRI
+1637 MRNADVQRI
-1646 PQSADRTL
+1646 PQSQDRTL
-1654 SEESSRLVIENTFAN
+1654 TDTSTRMTVDETFAN

-1677 VDPLAQSFEVPD
+1677 VDPLAQSFEIPD

-1702 QAKDTNE
+1702 KAKDTNQ

-1733 CILDPDQV
+1733 CILDPDEV
-1741 VLSADGSK
+1741 VLSEDGSK
-1749 PTTFTFPS
+1749 ATTFTFPA

-1763 GGEFALVLLS
+1763 GGEYCLVLLS
-1773 ASNEYFVYI
+1773 ASNEYYVFI
-1782 SRMGEEDITTVNA
+1782 SRMGEEDVTTVNA

-1832 LYRANFTATSGRVN
+1832 LYRADFTQEKGRVN

-1853 IGNRQI
+1853 VGNRQI
-1859 VSLANNPVDMLAYN
+1859 VSLAPNPLDLLSYN

-1882 TSAEQAGLTEGTTI
+1882 TSAEQTGLAEGTTI

-1904 SANLNKVLG
+1904 KANLNKVLG
-1913 AIGVGSDLTIT
+1913 AIGINSALTIT
-1924 NGGSGFSA
+1924 NAGSGFAA
-1932 TSVVYSGVPLISQ
+1932 TSVVYSGIPLVSEY
-1945 FGKGAGATVN
+1945 GRGTGATVN
-1955 LTVDN
+1955 LHVNN

-1983 DAANTGGFG
+1983 SATDTGGFG

-1999 PNNVGVISAFNTLVL
+1999 PNNVGIISAFNTLVL

-2027 AIVYVGGGGTSVVNG
+2027 AVVYVGGSGTSIVNG
-2042 APITF
+2042 GSIAYLNNIS
-2047 LQNVTDGLHF
+2047 DGLHF
-2057 RVRHSNHG
+2057 RVRHQNHG
-2065 MYSAEDQV
+2065 MYSEKDLV
-2073 ILSGIEAD
+2073 TLSGVESD
-2081 VKPEKLTSTVDSTS
+2081 VKPEKLTSTVDSSS
-2095 TEDMTVTAVGIFT
+2095 TDDLTVSSVGIFT
-2108 SFENVEVNSSNPGY
+2108 SFENEPVNSTNPGY
-2122 AKIGNEIIKYTGVT
+2122 IKIGNEIVKYTGVT
-2136 TTTSTINNITR
+2136 TSTSTINSITR
-2147 SIDNTKAGDY
+2147 AVDDTKAGDY
-2157 EVNDKIF
+2157 NINDKIF

-2176 NTSHSFLPTDD
+2176 NTSHKFSDSDLS
-2187 TKYPIDVDHY
+2187 KYPIDIDHY
-2197 WIKVGVSS
+2197 WIKVGISS
-2205 RGVDR
+2205 RGIDR
-2210 ATGNAN
+2210 ATGNAS
-2216 GFPELFFRENKSGG
+2216 GLPELFFRETKSGG

-2239 SNSYGPMATQNIPFN
+2239 GVPYGPMATQNIPFN
-2254 IVRPNVAT
+2254 ILRPNVAT
-2262 LLPEGT
+2262 LLPEAT
-2268 EISAKLRTFSGN
+2268 EISAKVRTFSGN
-2280 SPDGNL
+2280 SPDGTST
-2286 KAYVDQGYEDISLNS
+2286 AFVDQGYESVSLNS
-2301 NNYLSTPRVVASKTN
+2301 NNVLSSPRIIASKQN
-2316 ELAKLIDFPGRKSFT
+2316 ELDKLVDFEGRKSFT
-2331 LQTTLTTD
+2331 LQTFLSTED
-2339 DPKVSPF
+2339 SKVSPM
-2346 IDLDRVNMITIMDRL
+2346 IDLDRVNMITIMDRI
-2361 NSKIDDYATDRRVN
+2361 NSKITDYATDRRVN
-2375 SIDQDP
+2375 SLDSDP
-2381 SAAIYLSKIV
+2381 SAAIYLSKVV

-2401 VMFDAYKHS
+2401 VMFDAYRHA

-2437 FENLDQEGRVIDP
+2437 FDNLDSNGNPIDV

-2463 SSTES
+2463 SATMA
-2468 DYKEYEFNAKD
+2468 DYKEYEFNAKN

-2484 GFQIKIVMT
+2484 GFQIKIVMS
-2493 GTNYA
+2493 GTNFA
-2498 YVPKIRD
+2498 HVPKIRD

>member
-1 MPQNTNLNSS
+1 MCIRDS
-11 PYFDDFEELKNYQRV
+11 
-26 LFKPGLPI
+26 
-34 QSRELTTLQSI
+34 
-45 LQNQVEKFGKHFFK
+45 FK
-59 EGAVVIPGQIAY
+59 EGSVVIPGQIAY
-71 DSEYTAVQIDDAHL
+71 DSEYTCVQIDDAHL

-100 IKGETSGVTA
+100 IRGETSGVTA
-110 KVETYITNRES
+110 KVETYIDNRTS
-121 TKGAYTLYIKYQSSS
+121 VKGAFTLYIKYQSSS
-136 DSDFSRNSFADG
+136 DTDFSRKTFADG
-148 ENLLLQEDL
+148 ENLLLEEDL

-182 AAAKI
+182 SAAKI
-187 AQGVYF
+187 ATGVYF
-193 IRGFFVTVADST
+193 IRGFFVTVSDST
-205 VILDQYSNTPSY
+205 VILDQYGSTPSY
-217 RVGLLIQEELITASS
+217 RVGLLVKEELVTASAT
-232 SDNDLYDNARG
+232 DNDLYDNARG

-253 RLKIS
+253 RFKLS
-258 TSLIKKS
+258 TTLIKKS

-280 ENGIL
+280 ENGVL
-285 KKFVKSGTN
+285 QKFIKAGVN
-294 PADLIRDELA
+294 EYNLIKDELA

-317 PFPLSPKECL
+317 PFPVSPKECL

-346 NTPTDDLMCLSIGP
+346 NTPTDDFMCLSIGP

-381 KPRTTAKIVNE
+381 KPRTTAKIENE

-410 PLIGVSTSSHVK
+410 PLIGVSTSSYVK
-422 LFDQRTSTVGT
+422 LFNERTSTVGT
-433 PNGNQIG
+433 ANGNQVG

-479 TTVNLPAYIVGQ
+479 ATVNLPAYIVGQ
-491 NSNASGYAYTSVNN
+491 NSNASGYAYTSSNG
-505 KSQITLYQ
+505 STQLTLYQ
-513 VAGQFQVG
+513 VSGQFQVG
-521 EEFFINGVTANRSI
+521 EEFYINGVTANRSI

-542 IEDVKQ
+542 VEDVKQ

-557 PFTADPILSLGH
+557 PFTADPTLTLGH

-584 GAASTIT
+584 GAASTIS

-603 TGDIIQYSLTGNS
+603 TGDIIQYSISGNT

-624 AANAIG
+624 ATNALA
-630 ISLAATTDVQNVC
+630 ISLEATTDVENVC
-643 SGALPTSDTSVND
+643 SGALPSADTSVND
-656 LFKVSL
+656 LFKVTL
-662 EVRNNS
+662 EVKNNS

-691 LFKKSYSIT
+691 LFKKSYTIT

-727 LSFKTSGKTEN
+727 LTFKTTGKTEN

-745 VSGRTITLSGLD
+745 VSGRTVTLSGLD
-757 TASGAAILTVTW
+757 SASGAAVLTVTW

-779 VFKRATTYTI
+779 VFKRVTTYTI
-789 NKSNKTQS
+789 SKSNKTQS

-812 AYGNRVQDERISLGA
+812 AYGNRVQDQRLSLGA

-841 TSDPQFPIL
+841 TSDAQFPL
-850 QLTNLN
+850 LELTNLN
-856 SNILNAVVGETIVGR
+856 SNILNAIVGETIVGK

-879 VATNGSDEVSFVSQN
+879 VATNGSNQVSFVSQN
-894 ENAFE
+894 ENSFE
-899 IGEEIIFEET
+899 IGEEVIFEET
-909 NVSGVVQSFTPG
+909 QVAGVVQTFTPG

-939 VDFSALIRK
+939 VDFSALVRK
-948 SGTES
+948 EGTEA
-953 PTRRLTV
+953 PTRRITV
-960 VYNNFVIDAADP
+960 VYNNFVIDESDP

-985 YGTVLPI
+985 YGSVIPF
-992 INGINSADIID
+992 INGIPASDVID

-1010 TISGKAPWE
+1010 TIAGKAPWE
-1019 FDARVFVPGTS
+1019 FEARVFNAGTS
-1030 SSSHVVAK
+1030 SSSHIVAK
-1038 DKSFNVSYEYY
+1038 DKSFNLSYEYY

-1090 KLPPYV
+1090 AIPPYLFDTANV
-1096 YNTGDVN
+1096 S
-1103 LTIARHKR
+1103 LSLAKHKR
-1111 FRMKD
+1111 YRMKD
-1116 IVTLENRIKNI
+1116 INVIENRLKNV

-1166 ATGGDINNS
+1166 VTGGDVTSGNFR
-1175 QYKASIDAIDG
+1175 ASIDAAAG

-1214 PSADFRFAEDLGDAN
+1214 PSADYRFVEDLGDTN

-1241 DDTVYLENNFATRI
+1241 SDTIYLENNFATRI

-1283 RTSATYDIEGSFNAT
+1283 RTTATYDIEGSFNST

-1309 LSPIDWGSWETTWTG
+1309 LSPVDWGSWETTWTG
-1324 SSVDTGPTLFSR
+1324 SSIDTGPSLFSR
-1336 TDTEVTGRSEQRG
+1336 TDTEVTGRSTKRG
-1349 HFQRG
+1349 KFQKM
-1354 SHIPLGRGIPIT
+1354 RGIPIT
-1366 TTTNFLDTTFN
+1366 TTTNFLDTTFD

-1389 TRQGI
+1389 TREGI

-1420 RSRNIEFVTRR
+1420 RSRNIEFICRR

-1443 NIDMSRFVVPKLI
+1443 NIDMQKYVVPKLV
-1456 EITMISGT
+1456 EITMVSGT
-1464 FGAGEIVEGSRPN
+1464 FGAGEIVEGSRAN
-1477 SNNDA
+1477 TTNDA

-1496 YNNPDQ
+1496 YNNPSQ

-1521 TTSLLNVDTASLEL
+1521 TTTLLNVDTAALEL

-1549 KLIGQ
+1549 KLVGQ

-1559 AQVSAIRLITDKSG
+1559 ATVTAIRLITDKAGS
-1573 TLIGSLFLPDPT
+1573 LIGSLFLPDPT
-1585 IPSAPSFNTGTKT
+1585 VPSAPIFNTGTKT

-1616 SGEANFTSSG
+1616 SGEATFTSSG

-1654 SEESSRLVIENTFAN
+1654 TDESSRLVIENTFAN

-1702 QAKDTNE
+1702 QAKDTNQ

-1733 CILDPDQV
+1733 CILDPDEV
-1741 VLSADGSK
+1741 ILSADGSK
-1749 PTTFTFPS
+1749 PTTFTFPA

-1832 LYRANFTATSGRVN
+1832 LYRANFTSTSGRVN

-1859 VSLANNPVDMLAYN
+1859 VSLAPNPIDMLAYN

-1896 YQQNNPNF
+1896 YQQANPNF
-1904 SANLNKVLG
+1904 SANLTKVLG
-1913 AIGVGSDLTIT
+1913 AIGIGSDLVIT
-1924 NGGSGFSA
+1924 NAGSGFAA

-1945 FGKGAGATVN
+1945 FGKGSGATVN

-1983 DAANTGGFG
+1983 NADNTGGFG

-1999 PNNVGVISAFNTLVL
+1999 PNNVGIISAFNTLVL
-2014 NNIQG
+2014 EGIQG
-2019 KPKVDSSS
+2019 VPKVDSSS
-2027 AIVYVGGGGTSVVNG
+2027 SIVYVGGSGTTIVNG
-2042 APITF
+2042 GSIQY

-2065 MYSAEDQV
+2065 MYSETDQV
-2073 ILSGIEAD
+2073 TLSGVEAD
-2081 VKPEKLTSTVDSTS
+2081 VKPEKLTSSVESDS

-2108 SFENVEVNSSNPGY
+2108 SFENIPVNTSNPGY
-2122 AKIGNEIIKYTGVT
+2122 IKLGNEIIKYTGVT

-2157 EVNDKIF
+2157 AVNDKIF

-2176 NTSHSFLPTDD
+2176 NASHNFLPTD
-2187 TKYPIDVDHY
+2187 TSKYPIDVDHY
-2197 WIKVGVSS
+2197 WVKVGVSS

-2210 ATGNAN
+2210 STGNAS
-2216 GFPELFFRENKSGG
+2216 GFPELFFNENKSGG

-2239 SNSYGPMATQNIPFN
+2239 GNGYGPMATQNIAFN

-2268 EISAKLRTFSGN
+2268 EIAAKIRTFSGN

-2286 KAYVDQGYEDISLNS
+2286 KAFVDQGYESVSLQS
-2301 NNYLSTPRVVASKTN
+2301 NNYLSTPRVIASKSN
-2316 ELAKLIDFPGRKSFT
+2316 ELEKLIDFPGRKSFT

-2361 NSKIDDYATDRRVN
+2361 NSKVSDYATDSRVN
-2375 SIDQDP
+2375 SIDNDP

-2401 VMFDAYKHS
+2401 VQFDAYRHS

-2437 FENLDQEGRVIDP
+2437 FENLDSEGKVIDA
-2450 AKNNGKPDRRILS
+2450 AKNNGKPDRRILA
-2463 SSTES
+2463 SSTEG
-2468 DYKEYEFNAKD
+2468 DYKEYEFNAKN

-2484 GFQIKIVMT
+2484 GFQIKIIMS
-2493 GTNYA
+2493 GTNFA

>member
-11 PYFDDFEELKNYQRV
+11 PYFDDFNELKNYQRV
-26 LFKPGLPI
+26 LFKPGLPV

-45 LQNQVEKFGKHFFK
+45 LQSQVEKFGKHFFK
-59 EGAVVIPGQIAY
+59 EGSVVIPGQIAY
-71 DSEYTAVQIDDAHL
+71 DSEYTCVQIDDAHL

-100 IKGETSGVTA
+100 IRGETSGVTA
-110 KVETYITNRES
+110 KVETYIDNRTS
-121 TKGAYTLYIKYQSSS
+121 VKGAFTLYIKYQSSS
-136 DSDFSRNSFADG
+136 DTDFSRKTFADG
-148 ENLLLQEDL
+148 ENLLLEEDL

-182 AAAKI
+182 SAAKI
-187 AQGVYF
+187 ATGVYF
-193 IRGFFVTVADST
+193 IRGFFVTVSDST
-205 VILDQYSNTPSY
+205 VILDQYGSTPSY
-217 RVGLLIQEELITASS
+217 RVGLLVKEELVTASAI
-232 SDNDLYDNARG
+232 DNDLYDNARG

-253 RLKIS
+253 RFKLS
-258 TSLIKKS
+258 TTLIKKS

-280 ENGIL
+280 ENGVL
-285 KKFVKSGTN
+285 QKFIKAGVN
-294 PADLIRDELA
+294 EYNLIKDELA

-317 PFPLSPKECL
+317 PFPVAPKECL

-381 KPRTTAKIVNE
+381 KPRTTAKIENE

-410 PLIGVSTSSHVK
+410 PLIGVSTSSYVK
-422 LFDQRTSTVGT
+422 LFNERTSTVGT
-433 PNGNQIG
+433 ANGNQVG

-479 TTVNLPAYIVGQ
+479 ATVNLPAYVVGQ
-491 NSNASGYAYTSVNN
+491 NSNASGYAYTSSNG
-505 KSQITLYQ
+505 STQLTLYQ
-513 VAGQFQVG
+513 VSGQFQVG
-521 EEFFINGVTANRSI
+521 EEFYINGVTANRSI

-542 IEDVKQ
+542 VEDVKQ

-557 PFTADPILSLGH
+557 PFTADPTLTLGH

-584 GAASTIT
+584 GAASTIS

-603 TGDIIQYSLTGNS
+603 TGDIIQYSISGNT

-624 AANAIG
+624 ATNALA
-630 ISLAATTDVQNVC
+630 ISLEATTDVENVC
-643 SGALPTSDTSVND
+643 SGALPSADTSVND
-656 LFKVSL
+656 LFKVTL
-662 EVRNNS
+662 EVKNNS

-691 LFKKSYSIT
+691 LFKKSYTIT

-727 LSFKTSGKTEN
+727 LTFKTTGKTEN

-745 VSGRTITLSGLD
+745 VSGRTVTLSGLD
-757 TASGAAILTVTW
+757 SASGAAVLTVTW

-779 VFKRATTYTI
+779 VFKRVTTYTI
-789 NKSNKTQS
+789 SKSNKTQS

-812 AYGNRVQDERISLGA
+812 AYGNRVQDQRLSLGA

-841 TSDPQFPIL
+841 TTDAQFPL
-850 QLTNLN
+850 LELTNLN
-856 SNILNAVVGETIVGR
+856 SNILNAIIGETIVGK

-879 VATNGSDEVSFVSQN
+879 VATNGSNQVSFVSQN
-894 ENAFE
+894 ENSFE
-899 IGEEIIFEET
+899 IGEEVIFEET
-909 NVSGVVQSFTPG
+909 QVAGVVQTFTPG

-939 VDFSALIRK
+939 VDFSALVRK
-948 SGTES
+948 EGTEA
-953 PTRRLTV
+953 PTRRITV
-960 VYNNFVIDAADP
+960 VYNNFVIDESDP

-985 YGTVLPI
+985 YGSVIPF
-992 INGINSADIID
+992 INGIPASDVID

-1010 TISGKAPWE
+1010 TIAGKAPWE
-1019 FDARVFVPGTS
+1019 FEARVFNAGTS
-1030 SSSHVVAK
+1030 SSSHIVAK
-1038 DKSFNVSYEYY
+1038 DKSFNLSYEYY

-1090 KLPPYV
+1090 AIPPYLFDTANV
-1096 YNTGDVN
+1096 S
-1103 LTIARHKR
+1103 LSLAKHKR
-1111 FRMKD
+1111 YRMKD
-1116 IVTLENRIKNI
+1116 INVIENRLKNV

-1166 ATGGDINNS
+1166 VTGGDVTSGNFR
-1175 QYKASIDAIDG
+1175 ASVDAAAG

-1214 PSADFRFAEDLGDAN
+1214 PSADYRFVEDLGDTN

-1241 DDTVYLENNFATRI
+1241 SDTIYLENNFATRI

-1283 RTSATYDIEGSFNAT
+1283 RTTATYDIEGSFNST

-1309 LSPIDWGSWETTWTG
+1309 LSPVDWGSWETTWTG
-1324 SSVDTGPTLFSR
+1324 SSIDTGPSLFSR
-1336 TDTEVTGRSEQRG
+1336 TDTEVTGRSTKRG
-1349 HFQRG
+1349 KFQKM
-1354 SHIPLGRGIPIT
+1354 RGIPIT
-1366 TTTNFLDTTFN
+1366 TTTNFLDTTFD

-1389 TRQGI
+1389 TREGI

-1420 RSRNIEFVTRR
+1420 RSRNIEFICRR

-1443 NIDMSRFVVPKLI
+1443 NIDMQKYVVPKLV
-1456 EITMISGT
+1456 EITMVSGT
-1464 FGAGEIVEGSRPN
+1464 FGAGEIVEGSRAN
-1477 SNNDA
+1477 TTNDA

-1496 YNNPDQ
+1496 YNNPSQ

-1521 TTSLLNVDTASLEL
+1521 TTTLLNVDTAALEL

-1549 KLIGQ
+1549 KLVGQ

-1559 AQVSAIRLITDKSG
+1559 ATVTAIRLITDKAGS
-1573 TLIGSLFLPDPT
+1573 LIGSLFLPDPT
-1585 IPSAPSFNTGTKT
+1585 VPSAPIFNTGTKT

-1616 SGEANFTSSG
+1616 SGEATFTSSG

-1654 SEESSRLVIENTFAN
+1654 TDESSRLVIENTFAN

-1702 QAKDTNE
+1702 QAKDTNQ

-1733 CILDPDQV
+1733 CILDPDEV
-1741 VLSADGSK
+1741 ILSADGSK
-1749 PTTFTFPS
+1749 PTTFTFPA

-1832 LYRANFTATSGRVN
+1832 LYRANFTSTSGRVN

-1859 VSLANNPVDMLAYN
+1859 VSLAPNPIDMLAYN

-1896 YQQNNPNF
+1896 YQQANPNF
-1904 SANLNKVLG
+1904 SANLTKVLG
-1913 AIGVGSDLTIT
+1913 AIGIGSDLVIT
-1924 NGGSGFSA
+1924 NAGSGFAA

-1945 FGKGAGATVN
+1945 FGKGSGATVN

-1983 DAANTGGFG
+1983 NATNTGGFG

-1999 PNNVGVISAFNTLVL
+1999 PNNVGIISAFNTLVL
-2014 NNIQG
+2014 EGIQG
-2019 KPKVDSSS
+2019 VPKVDSSS
-2027 AIVYVGGGGTSVVNG
+2027 SIVYVGGSGTTIVNG
-2042 APITF
+2042 GSIQY

-2065 MYSAEDQV
+2065 MYSETDQV
-2073 ILSGIEAD
+2073 TLSGVEAD
-2081 VKPEKLTSTVDSTS
+2081 VKPEKLTSSVESDS

-2108 SFENVEVNSSNPGY
+2108 SFENIPVNTSNPGY
-2122 AKIGNEIIKYTGVT
+2122 IKLGNEIIKYTGVT

-2157 EVNDKIF
+2157 AVNDKIF

-2176 NTSHSFLPTDD
+2176 NASHNFLPTD
-2187 TKYPIDVDHY
+2187 TSKYPIDVDHY
-2197 WIKVGVSS
+2197 WVKVGVSS

-2210 ATGNAN
+2210 ATGNAS
-2216 GFPELFFRENKSGG
+2216 GFPELFFNENKSGG

-2239 SNSYGPMATQNIPFN
+2239 GNGYGPMATQNIAFN

-2268 EISAKLRTFSGN
+2268 EIAAKIRTFSGN

-2286 KAYVDQGYEDISLNS
+2286 KAFVDQGYESVSLQS
-2301 NNYLSTPRVVASKTN
+2301 NNYLSTPRVIASKSN
-2316 ELAKLIDFPGRKSFT
+2316 ELEKLIDFPGRKSFT

-2361 NSKIDDYATDRRVN
+2361 NSKVSDYATDSRVN
-2375 SIDQDP
+2375 SIDNDP

-2401 VMFDAYKHS
+2401 VQFDAYRHS

-2437 FENLDQEGRVIDP
+2437 FENLDSEGKVIDA
-2450 AKNNGKPDRRILS
+2450 AKNNGKPDRRILA
-2463 SSTES
+2463 SSTEG
-2468 DYKEYEFNAKD
+2468 DYKEYEFNAKN

-2484 GFQIKIVMT
+2484 GFQIKIIMS
-2493 GTNYA
+2493 GTNFA

>member
-11 PYFDDFEELKNYQRV
+11 PYFDDFNELKNYQRV
-26 LFKPGLPI
+26 LFKPGLPV

-59 EGAVVIPGQIAY
+59 EGSVVIPGQVAY
-71 DSEYTAVQIDDAHL
+71 DSEYTCVQIDDSHL

-90 LYLENLKGKK
+90 LYLETLKNKK
-100 IKGETSGVTA
+100 IRGETSGVTA

-121 TKGAYTLYIKYQSSS
+121 VKGTYTLYIKYQSSS
-136 DSDFSRNSFADG
+136 DSDFSRKTFADG
-148 ENLLLQEDL
+148 ENLLLEEDM
-157 NYSLSSIRSGA
+157 NYSLSSIRSGS
-168 SFATTLISNATATG
+168 SFATTLISSATATG
-182 AAAKI
+182 SAAKI
-187 AQGVYF
+187 ATGVYF
-193 IRGFFVTVADST
+193 IRGFFVTVSDST
-205 VILDQYSNTPSY
+205 VILDQYGDTPSY
-217 RVGLLIQEELITASS
+217 RVGLLVNEELVTASAI
-232 SDNDLYDNARG
+232 DNDLYDNARG

-253 RLKIS
+253 RFKLS
-258 TSLIKKS
+258 TTLIKKS

-285 KKFVKSGTN
+285 KKFVKSGTKVD
-294 PADLIRDELA
+294 DLIRDELA

-310 SGHYYIK
+310 SGNYYIK
-317 PFPLSPKECL
+317 PFAIVPKEQL
-327 NDRIG
+327 NNRIG
-332 NNGAYYSNQLTQQG
+332 NDGAYYSSQLTQQG
-346 NTPTDDLMCLSIGP
+346 NVPSDDFMCLSIGP
-360 GKAYVKGYEIETLNT
+360 GKAYVKGYEIETINT

-381 KPRTTAKIVNE
+381 KPRTTEKIKNE

-401 IELNNVYGS
+401 VELNHVSGS
-410 PLIGVSTSSHVK
+410 PPIGIGTDSHVN
-422 LFDQRTSTVGT
+422 LFNKRTVTVGEG
-433 PNGNQIG
+433 NGTQVG

-459 IFESSLYDIQ
+459 VFESSLYDIQ

-474 QLNTK
+474 QLNTG
-479 TTVNLPAYIVGQ
+479 TTVPLPAYIEGQ
-491 NSNASGYAYTSVNN
+491 NSNAVGFAYTSSNN
-505 KSQITLYQ
+505 STQITLYQ
-513 VAGQFQVG
+513 VNGQFQVG
-521 EEFFINGVTANRSI
+521 EEIFINGVTASRSI

-542 IEDVKQ
+542 MEDVKQ
-548 LVSNDMTNY
+548 LVGNDPTNY
-557 PFTADPILSLGH
+557 KFSADAILGLGH
-569 LIAPVATQFTVSAAS
+569 LLAPIATQYTISAKS

-591 SPSAS
+591 SPSAN
-596 FVNSGIK
+596 FANIGIK
-603 TGDIIQYSLTGNS
+603 TGDIIQYSVSGNTVPTFNS
-616 VPTYNRVT
+616 VT
-624 AANAIG
+624 AKTSTS
-630 ISLAATTDVQNVC
+630 ISLEAISDVTNVC
-643 SGALPTSDTSVND
+643 SGALPSADTTVND
-656 LFKVSL
+656 LFKVTL
-662 EVRNNS
+662 EVKNNS
-668 KAFLFSEL
+668 KAFLFSDL
-676 TKPNVA
+676 TKNNVA
-682 SVDTNGADI
+682 SVDTNGADLI
-691 LFKKSYSIT
+691 IKKSYNVT

-727 LSFKTSGKTEN
+727 LTFKTTGAVEP

-745 VSGRTITLSGLD
+745 VSGRTVTLSGLD
-757 TASGAAILTVTW
+757 TASGAAVLTVTW

-774 KPKAK
+774 KPKSK

-789 NKSNKTQS
+789 NKSAKTQS

-806 GLTYDT
+806 GLTYNT
-812 AYGNRVQDERISLGA
+812 NYGDRVQDRRLSLGV
-827 CDVAEVLAVLESSS
+827 CDVAYVLAVLESST
-841 TSDPQFPIL
+841 TSDPQFPVL

-856 SNILNAVVGETIVGR
+856 SNILNALQGEAMVGR
-871 TSGASAVF
+871 TSGASAIF
-879 VATNGSDEVSFVSQN
+879 VSTNGTNEVDFVYQN
-894 ENAFE
+894 ENTFE
-899 IGEEIIFEET
+899 VGEEVTFEET
-909 NVSGVVQSFTPG
+909 NVQGIVQTFIPG
-921 DRDIRNNFE
+921 DRDIRNNFT

-939 VDFSALIRK
+939 VDFSALERK
-948 SGTES
+948 QGSEA

-960 VYNNFVIDAADP
+960 VYNNYVIDASDP
-972 GDFVTVNSYERKL
+972 GDFVTVNSYDSSVYSDSL
-985 YGTVLPI
+985 PTV
-992 INGINSADIID
+992 GGRYASDIID

-1010 TISGKAPWE
+1010 TVAGRAPWE
-1019 FDARVFVPGTS
+1019 FSARQFVPGSS
-1030 SSSHVVAK
+1030 SSSHIVAK
-1038 DKSFNVSYEYY
+1038 DKSFNLTYNYY

-1071 SELPKLPNTI
+1071 SDIPKLPNTI

-1090 KLPPYV
+1090 QLPPYLYDTREV
-1096 YNTGDVN
+1096 G
-1103 LTIARHKR
+1103 LTLAKYKR
-1111 FRMKD
+1111 YRMKD
-1116 IVTLENRIKNI
+1116 INQIENRLKNV

-1140 SNMSLRDPQTNLE
+1140 GSMSLKDPQTNLD

-1166 ATGGDINNS
+1166 VTGGDVTSRN
-1175 QYKASIDAIDG
+1175 YKASIDAVDG

-1196 IDLLLGSEAIVG
+1196 VDLLLGTEAIVG

-1214 PSADFRFAEDLGDAN
+1214 PSADFRYAEDLGDTN

-1241 DDTVYLENNFATRI
+1241 TDTVYLENKFATRI
-1255 ENVNPFA
+1255 VNVNPFA

-1272 NPGTDTWIETR
+1272 NPATDTWIETR
-1283 RTSATYDIEGSFNAT
+1283 RTSATYDIEGSFNST

-1324 SSVDTGPTLFSR
+1324 SSSTFGPTIYSDTR
-1336 TDTEVTGRSEQRG
+1336 TKLTSSSTVRG
-1349 HFQRG
+1349 KFVKM
-1354 SHIPLGRGIPIT
+1354 RGIPLT
-1366 TTTNFLDTTFN
+1366 TTKNFLDTKTDFR
-1377 FKEQTTTTTTNQ
+1377 EQTTVTTTNE

-1443 NIDMSRFVVPKLI
+1443 SIDMSKYVVPKLV
-1456 EITMISGT
+1456 EITMVSGT

-1496 YNNPDQ
+1496 YNNPNQ

-1521 TTSLLNVDTASLEL
+1521 TTTILNVDTASLEL

-1559 AQVSAIRLITDKSG
+1559 ATVTAIRLITDKSG

-1585 IPSAPSFNTGTKT
+1585 VPSAPTFNTGTKT

-1603 SPVNSTISGFTDS
+1603 SSTNATISGFTDS
-1616 SGEANFTSSG
+1616 SGEANFTASG
-1626 TLQTVESSTLR
+1626 TLQTVEASTLR
-1637 TRNADVQRI
+1637 MRNADVQRI

-1654 SEESSRLVIENTFAN
+1654 TDTDTRLTVDQTFTN

-1689 INGVFLT
+1689 INGVFIT

-1702 QAKDTNE
+1702 QAKDTNQ
-1709 LPVTLQVRTLQTGLP
+1709 LPVTLQVRTLKIGLP

-1733 CILDPDQV
+1733 CILDPDEV
-1741 VLSADGSK
+1741 VISEDGTAA
-1749 PTTFTFPS
+1749 TTFTFPA

-1782 SRMGEEDITTVNA
+1782 SRMGEEDITTVNS

-1832 LYRANFTATSGRVN
+1832 MYRANFTQSEGRVN

-1859 VSLANNPVDMLAYN
+1859 VSLAPNPIDMLSKS

-1896 YQQNNPNF
+1896 YQQANPNF
-1904 SANLNKVLG
+1904 SANLTKVLG
-1913 AIGVGSDLTIT
+1913 AVGVGSDLTIT
-1924 NGGSGFSA
+1924 SGGSGFAA
-1932 TSVVYSGVPLISQ
+1932 TSVVYSGVPLISK
-1945 FGKGAGATVN
+1945 FGRGSGATVN
-1955 LTVDN
+1955 LTVSN
-1960 RVAVAATVAIGGTG
+1960 RVATAATVAIGGTG
-1974 YSAGDVLTV
+1974 YAAGDVLTV
-1983 DAANTGGFG
+1983 DASNTGGFG
-1992 KDLRLTI
+1992 KDLLLSI
-1999 PNNVGVISAFNTLVL
+1999 PNNVGVISAFNTLVID
-2014 NNIQG
+2014 NIQG
-2019 KPKVDSSS
+2019 IPKVDSSS

-2042 APITF
+2042 GAINF
-2047 LQNVTDGLHF
+2047 INNIADGLHF

-2065 MYSAEDQV
+2065 MYSQSDMV
-2073 ILSGIEAD
+2073 TLSGVESDI
-2081 VKPEKLTSTVDSTS
+2081 KPEKITSTVDSSS
-2095 TEDMTVTAVGIFT
+2095 TEDITVTSIGIFT
-2108 SFENVEVNSSNPGY
+2108 SFENVEVNNSNPGY
-2122 AKIGNEIIKYTGVT
+2122 VKIGNEIIKYTGVT
-2136 TTTSTINNITR
+2136 TTTSTLNNISR
-2147 SIDNTKAGDY
+2147 SMDDTKAGDY
-2157 EVNDKIF
+2157 NINDKVF
-2164 KYELNGVSLRRI
+2164 KYELNGMSLRRI
-2176 NTSHSFLPTDD
+2176 NTSHKFLDSNLSQ
-2187 TKYPIDVDHY
+2187 YPIDVDHY
-2197 WIKVGVSS
+2197 WVKVGVSS

-2210 ATGNAN
+2210 ATGNAS
-2216 GFPELFFRENKSGG
+2216 GFPELFFNETKSGG

-2239 SNSYGPMATQNIPFN
+2239 GVPYGPMATQNIPFN

-2268 EISAKLRTFSGN
+2268 NINARIRTFSGN

-2286 KAYVDQGYEDISLNS
+2286 TAFVDQGYEEVSLNS
-2301 NNYLSTPRVVASKTN
+2301 NNYLSTPRIIASKQN
-2316 ELAKLIDFPGRKSFT
+2316 ELDKLVDFEGRKSFT
-2331 LQTTLTTD
+2331 LQTFLKTED
-2339 DPKVSPF
+2339 SKVSPM
-2346 IDLDRVNMITIMDRL
+2346 IDLDRVNMITVMDRI
-2361 NSKIDDYATDRRVN
+2361 NSKISDYATDRRVN

-2381 SAAIYLSKIV
+2381 SAAVYLSKV
-2391 NLEKSADGLK
+2391 VSLEKAADGLK
-2401 VMFDAYKHS
+2401 VMFDAYRHS
-2410 TNDIRVLYRIFR
+2410 TNDIRVMYRIFR

-2437 FENLDQEGRVIDP
+2437 FDNLDSEGRVIDP
-2450 AKNNGKPDRRILS
+2450 AKNNGRPDRRVLS
-2463 SSTES
+2463 SSTAS
-2468 DYKEYEFNAKD
+2468 DYKEYEFNASN

-2484 GFQIKIVMT
+2484 GFQIKIIMS
-2493 GTNYA
+2493 GTNFA